1 MTSPLLDLFYQLR
14 NEEGFPLSIEQYY
27 RVENYLIQK
36 LANDSDIAIQENPN
50 LENPKIK
57 LLCQALWVKSPEE
70 KQKFDQAW
78 TEMLQFQPEINIEI
92 PKKTPI
98 RHPEESISKII
109 DPMDDRESPS
119 LAFITPSG
127 DAPLPPETPFPQ
139 IATAIEKRKK
149 ITSLDNPDY
158 YPIGIAKLQESWQ
171 QLRPLPLESPRQTWD
186 LKATVIATAKRG
198 FFDQIIYQKKQLYRR
213 EIIIFIDCS
222 DSMIPFAG
230 FGRIMKQT
238 WENVPHFYFDNL
250 IRDEVLR
257 QENGWE
263 SQSLTKVLSN
273 YSPEVTSCLIL
284 SDAGAARKRYVE
296 KRLSATET
304 LIRRFSRRFS
314 RVAWLNP
321 LPYHR
326 WYGTTAI
333 DIADLAEDIPN
344 FSMFELTTE
353 DWENLITWLKE
364 EPIPPRHFQFDLA
377 QFQQGD
383 NWDDDE
389 DFFSAESCLR
399 LFEKENELNTRE
411 LAKRAAF
418 PLSLS
423 PNLLYYL
430 RQHQDKNNQAPW
442 YAIADI
448 LLSSLVRKIDREL
461 YEMSPDIRKLLLKK
475 LTPEELKSLAYQ
487 LQTYIQ
493 EQIGYRCSK
502 SVYWQNQQWLALA
515 YLKPSQAVN
524 EIKQLL
530 EEAIKNNN
538 RVRLVRLTALL
549 ENISAALADY
559 EPLLLLNEPIAAYSR
574 GDLSPEDEGTRQKH
588 LIDKVADIVP
598 YNENLFLFTAETV
611 LVNEKGKV
619 IERKPVKAYFYD
631 ENLAEVGNRKE
642 AQNYIPMMYIPQGE
656 FWMGTE
662 DEEIERL
669 VKKFGWE
676 GCRRERPQHLVK
688 VPAFYMSQT
697 PITQAQWR
705 AVASRTDLKVERNL
719 NPDPSHFKDPPKP
732 SLESEASDSPP
743 FEGARGGSPTRWD
756 RPVERVNWYDAVE
769 FCARLSKLTGKEYR
783 LPSEAEWEY
792 ACRAGTTTP
801 FHFGET
807 ITGELAN
814 YDASRTYA
822 DEPKGEYRRQTTP
835 VGQFPPNAFG
845 LYDMHGNVWEWCL
858 DPWHENYQG
867 EPPRDGSVWDE
878 DNNDNRY
885 QSLLIS
891 TKELLTDEQYRVLR
905 GGSWFNTPRG
915 CRSAARSRDNPVNRS
930 SDGIGFRVVCRF
942 PRT

>member
-1 MTSPLLDLFYQLR
+1 MTSLLLDLFYHLR
-14 NEEGFPLSIEQYY
+14 DEEGFLLSIEQYY

-57 LLCQALWVKSPEE
+57 LLCQALWVKSPKE
-70 KQKFDQAW
+70 KEKFDQAW

-92 PKKTPI
+92 AKKTPI
-98 RHPEESISKII
+98 RHSEESISKII
-109 DPMDDRESPS
+109 NPMDDRESPS
-119 LAFITPSG
+119 LEITPSG
-127 DAPLPPETPFPQ
+127 DTQIAPETSFPQ

-186 LKATVIATAKRG
+186 LKATVMATAKRG

-238 WENVPHFYFDNL
+238 WANVPHFYFDNL

-263 SQSLTKVLSN
+263 SQSLSKVLSN

-296 KRLSATET
+296 ERLSATET

-326 WYGTTAI
+326 WYGTTAW

-364 EPIPPRHFQFDLA
+364 EAIPPRHFQFDLA
-377 QFQQGD
+377 QFQQRD
-383 NWDDDE
+383 NWDEDE
-389 DFFSAESCLR
+389 DFFSAKSRLR
-399 LFEKENELNTRE
+399 LFEEENELNTRE

-423 PNLLYYL
+423 PNLLYDL

-461 YEMSPDIRKLLLKK
+461 YEMSPDVRKLLLEK

-493 EQIGYRCSK
+493 EQIGDYCSK

-530 EEAIKNNN
+530 AEAIKNNN

-559 EPLLLLNEPIAAYSR
+559 EPLLLLNKPIAAYSR
-574 GDLSPEDEGTRQKH
+574 GDLNTVGNVLQLSPEDEGTLQKR
-588 LIDKVADIVP
+588 LIDEVAAIVP
-598 YNENLFLFTAETV
+598 YNENLFTAETV
-611 LVNEKGKV
+611 LVNKTGKV

-631 ENLAEVGNRKE
+631 ENLPEVGNRKE
-642 AQNYIPMMYIPQGE
+642 AQNYIRMMYIPQGE

-669 VKKFGWE
+669 LKKFGWD
-676 GCRRERPQHLVK
+676 GFRREKPSHRVT
-688 VPAFYMSQT
+688 VSSFYMGRY
-697 PITQAQWR
+697 PITQAQWQ
-705 AVASRTDLKVERNL
+705 AIAATAKIDIDLETN
-719 NPDPSHFKDPPKP
+719 PSHFKGDE
-732 SLESEASDSPP
+732 L
-743 FEGARGGSPTRWD
+743 
-756 RPVERVNWYDAVE
+756 PVERVNWYEATE
-769 FCARLSKLTGKEYR
+769 FCKRLSRETKREYR

-792 ACRAGTTTP
+792 ACRAGTTTA

-807 ITGELAN
+807 ITADLAN
-814 YDASRTYA
+814 YRATETYA
-822 DEPKGEYRRQTTP
+822 DEPTGEYRQQTTP
-835 VGQFPPNAFG
+835 GGQFPPNAFG
-845 LYDMHGNVWEWCL
+845 LYDMHGNVWEWCA
-858 DPWHENYQG
+858 DTWHDNYEG
-867 EPPRDGSVWDE
+867 APRDGSVWIE
-878 DNNDNRY
+878 NGADNR
-885 QSLLIS
+885 SP
-891 TKELLTDEQYRVLR
+891 LR
-905 GGSWFNTPRG
+905 GGSWCYYPNL
-915 CRSAARSRDNPVNRS
+915 CRSAYRS
-930 SDGIGFRVVCRF
+930 SSNRRGYYYDNLLGFRVVCGAG
-942 PRT
+942 RTV

>member
-14 NEEGFPLSIEQYY
+14 DEEGFLLSIEQYY

-50 LENPKIK
+50 LDNPKIK
-57 LLCQALWVKSPEE
+57 LLCQALWVKSPKE
-70 KQKFDQAW
+70 KEKFDQAW

-92 PKKTPI
+92 AKKTPI

-109 DPMDDRESPS
+109 NPMDDRESPS
-119 LAFITPSG
+119 LEITPSG
-127 DAPLPPETPFPQ
+127 DTQISPETSFPQ

-186 LKATVIATAKRG
+186 LKATVMATAKRG

-230 FGRIMKQT
+230 FGRIMEQT
-238 WENVPHFYFDNL
+238 WANVPHFYFDNL

-263 SQSLTKVLSN
+263 SQSLSKVLSN

-296 KRLSATET
+296 ERLSATET

-326 WYGTTAI
+326 WYGTTAW

-364 EPIPPRHFQFDLA
+364 EAIPPRHFQFNPN

-383 NWDDDE
+383 NWDEDE
-389 DFFSAESCLR
+389 DFFSAESRLR
-399 LFEKENELNTRE
+399 LFEKENEPNTRE

-430 RQHQDKNNQAPW
+430 RQHQDKDNQGSW
-442 YAIADI
+442 YVIADI

-461 YEMSPDIRKLLLKK
+461 YEMSPDVRKLLLEK
-475 LTPEELKSLAYQ
+475 LTPEELKSLAHQ

-493 EQIGYRCSK
+493 EQIGDRCSK

-524 EIKQLL
+524 EIRQVLA
-530 EEAIKNNN
+530 EAIKNNN

-574 GDLSPEDEGTRQKH
+574 GDLNHVGNVLQLSPEDEGTLQKR
-588 LIDKVADIVP
+588 LIDKVAAIVP

-611 LVNEKGKV
+611 LVNKTGQV

-631 ENLAEVGNRKE
+631 ENLPEVGNWKK
-642 AQNYIPMMYIPQGE
+642 AQNYIRMMYIPQGE

-669 VKKFGWE
+669 VKKFGWD
-676 GCRRERPQHLVK
+676 GFRREKPPHLVK
-688 VPAFYMSQT
+688 VPAFHISQT
-697 PITQAQWR
+697 PITQAQWQ
-705 AVASRTDLKVERNL
+705 AIAATAKIDIYLETNPSR
-719 NPDPSHFKDPPKP
+719 FKGDE
-732 SLESEASDSPP
+732 L
-743 FEGARGGSPTRWD
+743 
-756 RPVERVNWYDAVE
+756 PVESVNWYEATE
-769 FCARLSKLTGKEYR
+769 FCKRLSRETKREYR

-801 FHFGET
+801 FYFGET

-814 YDASRTYA
+814 YRASKTYA
-822 DEPKGEYRRQTTP
+822 GEAKEEYREETTP

-845 LYDMHGNVWEWCL
+845 LYDMHGNVWEWCA
-858 DPWHENYQG
+858 DTWHDNYDG
-867 EPPRDGSVWDE
+867 APTDGSVWIE
-878 DNNDNRY
+878 NGNDNR
-885 QSLLIS
+885 SP
-891 TKELLTDEQYRVLR
+891 LR
-905 GGSWFNTPRG
+905 GGSWYSNPDF
-915 CRSAARSRDNPVNRS
+915 CRSASRVNYNRRVYS
-930 SDGIGFRVVCRF
+930 FNSGFRVVCGAGRDL
-942 PRT
+942 

>member
-1 MTSPLLDLFYQLR
+1 
-14 NEEGFPLSIEQYY
+14 
-27 RVENYLIQK
+27 
-36 LANDSDIAIQENPN
+36 
-50 LENPKIK
+50 
-57 LLCQALWVKSPEE
+57 
-70 KQKFDQAW
+70 
-78 TEMLQFQPEINIEI
+78 
-92 PKKTPI
+92 
-98 RHPEESISKII
+98 
-109 DPMDDRESPS
+109 
-119 LAFITPSG
+119 
-127 DAPLPPETPFPQ
+127 
-139 IATAIEKRKK
+139 
-149 ITSLDNPDY
+149 
-158 YPIGIAKLQESWQ
+158 
-171 QLRPLPLESPRQTWD
+171 
-186 LKATVIATAKRG
+186 
-198 FFDQIIYQKKQLYRR
+198 
-213 EIIIFIDCS
+213 
-222 DSMIPFAG
+222 
-230 FGRIMKQT
+230 KQT

-333 DIADLAEDIPN
+333 NIADLAEDIPN

-364 EPIPPRHFQFDLA
+364 EAIPPRHFPFNPN

-383 NWDDDE
+383 NWDEDE
-389 DFFSAESCLR
+389 DFFSAKSRLR

-461 YEMSPDIRKLLLKK
+461 YEMSPDVRKLLLEK

-493 EQIGYRCSK
+493 EQIGDYCSK

-530 EEAIKNNN
+530 AEAIKNNN

-549 ENISAALADY
+549 KNLSGALADY

-574 GDLSPEDEGTRQKH
+574 GDLNTVGNVLQLSPEDEGTLQKR
-588 LIDKVADIVP
+588 LIDKVAAIVP

-611 LVNEKGKV
+611 LVNETGKV

-631 ENLAEVGNRKE
+631 EKLAEVGNRKK
-642 AQNYIPMMYIPQGE
+642 AQNYIRMMYIPQGE

-669 VKKFGWE
+669 VKKFGWD
-676 GCRRERPQHLVK
+676 GFRSERPQHLVK
-688 VPAFYMSQT
+688 VPAFHISQT

-705 AVASRTDLKVERNL
+705 AVAATAKIDIYLETNPSR
-719 NPDPSHFKDPPKP
+719 FKGDE
-732 SLESEASDSPP
+732 L
-743 FEGARGGSPTRWD
+743 
-756 RPVERVNWYDAVE
+756 PVERVNWYEATE
-769 FCARLSKLTGKEYR
+769 FCKRLSRETKREYR

-801 FHFGET
+801 FYFGET

-814 YDASRTYA
+814 YTAGYTYA
-822 DEPKGEYRRQTTP
+822 GEAKGEYRQQTTP

-845 LYDMHGNVWEWCL
+845 LYDMHGNVWEWCA
-858 DPWHENYQG
+858 DTWH
-867 EPPRDGSVWDE
+867 
-878 DNNDNRY
+878 
-885 QSLLIS
+885 
-891 TKELLTDEQYRVLR
+891 
-905 GGSWFNTPRG
+905 
-915 CRSAARSRDNPVNRS
+915 
-930 SDGIGFRVVCRF
+930 
-942 PRT
+942 

>member
-1 MTSPLLDLFYQLR
+1 MTSPLLDLFYHLR
-14 NEEGFPLSIEQYY
+14 DEQGFLLSIEQYY

-57 LLCQALWVKSPEE
+57 LLCQALWVKSLEE

-78 TEMLQFQPEINIEI
+78 TEMLQFQPEINTEI
-92 PKKTPI
+92 AQKTPI

-109 DPMDDRESPS
+109 NPMDDREYPS
-119 LAFITPSG
+119 LEITPPG
-127 DAPLPPETPFPQ
+127 DRQIAPETSFPQ

-149 ITSLDNPDY
+149 ITFLDNPDY

-186 LKATVIATAKRG
+186 LKATVMATAKRG

-238 WENVPHFYFDNL
+238 WANVPHFYFDNL
-250 IRDEVLR
+250 IRDEVSR

-263 SQSLTKVLSN
+263 SQSLSKVLSN

-296 KRLSATET
+296 ERLSATET

-364 EPIPPRHFQFDLA
+364 EAIPPRHFPFNPN

-383 NWDDDE
+383 NWDEDE
-389 DFFSAESCLR
+389 DFFSAKSRLR

-411 LAKRAAF
+411 LAQRAAF
-418 PLSLS
+418 PLGLS

-430 RQHQDKNNQAPW
+430 RQHQDKNNQASW

-461 YEMSPDIRKLLLKK
+461 YEMSPDVRKLLLEK

-493 EQIGYRCSK
+493 EQIGDYCSK

-524 EIKQLL
+524 EIRQVLA
-530 EEAIKNNN
+530 EAIKNNN

-549 ENISAALADY
+549 KNLSAALADY

-574 GDLSPEDEGTRQKH
+574 GDLNHVGNVLQLSPEDEGTLQKR
-588 LIDKVADIVP
+588 LIDKVAAIVP

-611 LVNEKGKV
+611 LVNKTGKV

-631 ENLAEVGNRKE
+631 ENLPEVGNQKK
-642 AQNYIPMMYIPQGE
+642 AQNYIRMMYIPQGE

-669 VKKFGWE
+669 VKKFRWDAHK
-676 GCRRERPQHLVK
+676 RERPQHLVK

-697 PITQAQWR
+697 PITQAQWQ
-705 AVASRTDLKVERNL
+705 AIAATAKIDIHLET
-719 NPDPSHFKDPPKP
+719 NPSAFKGDE
-732 SLESEASDSPP
+732 L
-743 FEGARGGSPTRWD
+743 
-756 RPVERVNWYDAVE
+756 PVERVNWYEATE
-769 FCARLSKLTGKEYR
+769 FCKRLSRKTKREYR

-792 ACRAGTTTP
+792 ACRAGTTTA

-807 ITGELAN
+807 ITADLAN
-814 YDASRTYA
+814 YRAYQTYA
-822 DEPKGEYRRQTTP
+822 DEPTGEYRQQTTP

-845 LYDMHGNVWEWCL
+845 LYDMHGNFWEWCA
-858 DPWHENYQG
+858 DTWHDNYDG
-867 EPPRDGSVWDE
+867 APRDGSVWIENGD
-878 DNNDNRY
+878 DNR
-885 QSLLIS
+885 SP
-891 TKELLTDEQYRVLR
+891 LR
-905 GGSWFNTPRG
+905 GGSWYINPNN
-915 CRSAARSRDNPVNRS
+915 CRSAYRNRS
-930 SDGIGFRVVCRF
+930 NRRRDYLNYGFGFRVVCGAGG
-942 PRT
+942 TV

>member
-14 NEEGFPLSIEQYY
+14 DEEGFLLSIEQYY

-50 LENPKIK
+50 LENPKVK
-57 LLCQALWVKSPEE
+57 LLCQALWVKSPKE
-70 KQKFDQAW
+70 KEKFDQAW
-78 TEMLQFQPEINIEI
+78 TEMLQLQPEINIEI
-92 PKKTPI
+92 AKKIPI

-109 DPMDDRESPS
+109 NPMDDRESPS
-119 LAFITPSG
+119 LEITPSG
-127 DAPLPPETPFPQ
+127 DTQIAPENSFPQ

-186 LKATVIATAKRG
+186 LKATVMATAKRG

-238 WENVPHFYFDNL
+238 WANVPHFYFDNL

-296 KRLSATET
+296 ERLSATET

-326 WYGTTAI
+326 WYGTTAW

-364 EPIPPRHFQFDLA
+364 EAIPPRHFPFNPN

-383 NWDDDE
+383 NWDEDE
-389 DFFSAESCLR
+389 DFFSAKSRLR
-399 LFEKENELNTRE
+399 LFEEENELNTRE
-411 LAKRAAF
+411 LGKRAAF

-461 YEMSPDIRKLLLKK
+461 YEMSPDVRKLLLEK

-493 EQIGYRCSK
+493 EQIGDYCSK

-524 EIKQLL
+524 EIRQVLA
-530 EEAIKNNN
+530 EAIKNNN

-559 EPLLLLNEPIAAYSR
+559 EPLLLLNKTIAAYSR
-574 GDLSPEDEGTRQKH
+574 GDLNDVGNVLQLSPEDEGTLQKR
-588 LIDKVADIVP
+588 LIDEVAAIVP
-598 YNENLFLFTAETV
+598 YDENLFLFTAETV
-611 LVNEKGKV
+611 LVNKTGQV
-619 IERKPVKAYFYD
+619 IKRKPVKAYFYD
-631 ENLAEVGNRKE
+631 ENLPEVGNRKE
-642 AQNYIPMMYIPQGE
+642 SQNYIRMMYIPQGE

-669 VKKFGWE
+669 VKKFGWDAHK
-676 GCRRERPQHLVK
+676 RERPQHLVK

-697 PITQAQWR
+697 PITQAQWQ
-705 AVASRTDLKVERNL
+705 AIAATAKIDIDLKT
-719 NPDPSHFKDPPKP
+719 NPSRFKGDE
-732 SLESEASDSPP
+732 L
-743 FEGARGGSPTRWD
+743 
-756 RPVERVNWYDAVE
+756 PVEKVNWYEATE
-769 FCARLSKLTGKEYR
+769 FCKRLSRKTKREYR

-792 ACRAGTTTP
+792 ACRAGTKTP

-807 ITGELAN
+807 ITADLAN
-814 YDASRTYA
+814 YRATETYA
-822 DEPKGEYRRQTTP
+822 DEPTGEYRQQTTP

-845 LYDMHGNVWEWCL
+845 LYDMHGNVWEWCA
-858 DPWHENYQG
+858 DTWHHNYEG
-867 EPPRDGSVWDE
+867 APTDGSAWTT
-878 DNNDNRY
+878 NWFGFNDDDDRY
-885 QSLLIS
+885 Q
-891 TKELLTDEQYRVLR
+891 LR
-905 GGSWFNTPRG
+905 GGPWCDNPDS
-915 CRSAARSRDNPVNRS
+915 CRSACRGFYNRAY
-930 SDGIGFRVVCRF
+930 DFDIGFRVVCGAG
-942 PRT
+942 RTL

>member
-1 MTSPLLDLFYQLR
+1 MTSPLLELFYQLR
-14 NEEGFPLSIEQYY
+14 DEEGFLLSIEQYY

-57 LLCQALWVKSPEE
+57 LLCQALWVKSPKE

-92 PKKTPI
+92 AQKTPI

-109 DPMDDRESPS
+109 NPMDDRESPS
-119 LAFITPSG
+119 LEITPPG
-127 DAPLPPETPFPQ
+127 DTPIAPETSFPQ

-186 LKATVIATAKRG
+186 LKATVMATAKRG

-238 WENVPHFYFDNL
+238 WANVPHFYFDNL

-263 SQSLTKVLSN
+263 SQSLSKVLSN

-296 KRLSATET
+296 ERLSATET

-364 EPIPPRHFQFDLA
+364 EAIPPRHLFNPN

-383 NWDDDE
+383 NWDEDE
-389 DFFSAESCLR
+389 DFFSAKSRLR
-399 LFEKENELNTRE
+399 LFEKENEPNTRE

-461 YEMSPDIRKLLLKK
+461 YEMSPDVRKLLLEK

-493 EQIGYRCSK
+493 EQIGDYCSK

-524 EIKQLL
+524 EIKQVLA
-530 EEAIKNNN
+530 EAIKNNN

-559 EPLLLLNEPIAAYSR
+559 EPLLLLNKTIAAYSR
-574 GDLSPEDEGTRQKH
+574 GDLNPVGNVLQLSPEDEGTLQKR
-588 LIDKVADIVP
+588 LIDEVAAIVTRD
-598 YNENLFLFTAETV
+598 ENLFTAETV
-611 LVNEKGKV
+611 LVNKTGQV

-631 ENLAEVGNRKE
+631 ENLAEVGNWKK
-642 AQNYIPMMYIPQGE
+642 AQNYIRMMYIPQGE

-669 VKKFGWE
+669 VKKFGWDAHK
-676 GCRRERPQHLVK
+676 RERPQHLVK

-697 PITQAQWR
+697 PITQGQWR
-705 AVASRTDLKVERNL
+705 AIAATAKIDIDLKT
-719 NPDPSHFKDPPKP
+719 NPSRFIGDE
-732 SLESEASDSPP
+732 L
-743 FEGARGGSPTRWD
+743 
-756 RPVERVNWYDAVE
+756 PVERVNWYEARE
-769 FCARLSKLTGKEYR
+769 FCKRLSRETKPEYR

-801 FHFGET
+801 FYFGET

-814 YDASRTYA
+814 YNAGYTYA
-822 DEPKGEYRRQTTP
+822 GEAKGEYRQQTTP

-845 LYDMHGNVWEWCL
+845 LYDMHGNVWEWCA
-858 DPWHENYQG
+858 DTWHDNYEG
-867 EPPRDGSVWDE
+867 APTDGSVWIIYGA
-878 DNNDNRY
+878 DNR
-885 QSLLIS
+885 SP
-891 TKELLTDEQYRVLR
+891 LR
-905 GGSWFNTPRG
+905 GGSWYDDPNY
-915 CRSAARSRDNPVNRS
+915 CRSASRDNNARRVYYHYF
-930 SDGIGFRVVCRF
+930 GYGFRVVCGAG
-942 PRT
+942 RTL

>member
-1 MTSPLLDLFYQLR
+1 MTSPLLELFYQLR
-14 NEEGFPLSIEQYY
+14 DEQGFLLSIEQYY

-50 LENPKIK
+50 LDNPKIK
-57 LLCQALWVKSPEE
+57 LLCQALWVKSPKE
-70 KQKFDQAW
+70 KEKFDQAW
-78 TEMLQFQPEINIEI
+78 TEMLQLQPEINIEI
-92 PKKTPI
+92 AKKTPI

-109 DPMDDRESPS
+109 NPMDDRESPS
-119 LAFITPSG
+119 LEITPSG
-127 DAPLPPETPFPQ
+127 DTPIAPETSFPQ

-186 LKATVIATAKRG
+186 LKATVMATAKRG

-238 WENVPHFYFDNL
+238 WANVPHFYFDNL

-296 KRLSATET
+296 ERLSATET

-364 EPIPPRHFQFDLA
+364 EAIPPRHFPFNPNQFH
-377 QFQQGD
+377 QGD
-383 NWDDDE
+383 NWDEDE
-389 DFFSAESCLR
+389 DFFSAKSRLR
-399 LFEKENELNTRE
+399 LFEEENEPNTRE

-461 YEMSPDIRKLLLKK
+461 YEMSPDVRKLLLEK

-493 EQIGYRCSK
+493 EQIGDYCSK

-524 EIKQLL
+524 EIKQVLA
-530 EEAIKNNN
+530 EAIKNNN

-549 ENISAALADY
+549 KNISAALADY

-574 GDLSPEDEGTRQKH
+574 GDLNTVGNVLQLSPEDEGTLQKR
-588 LIDKVADIVP
+588 LIDKVAAIVP
-598 YNENLFLFTAETV
+598 YNENLFTAETV
-611 LVNEKGKV
+611 LVNKTGQV

-631 ENLAEVGNRKE
+631 EKLAEVGNRKK
-642 AQNYIPMMYIPQGE
+642 AQNYIRMMYIPQGE

-669 VKKFGWE
+669 VKKFDSKVFT
-676 GCRRERPQHLVK
+676 RERPQHLVK

-705 AVASRTDLKVERNL
+705 AIAATAKIDIDLET
-719 NPDPSHFKDPPKP
+719 NPSSFIGDE
-732 SLESEASDSPP
+732 L
-743 FEGARGGSPTRWD
+743 
-756 RPVERVNWYDAVE
+756 PVERVNWYQATE
-769 FCARLSKLTGKEYR
+769 FCKRLSRETKREYR

-792 ACRAGTTTP
+792 ACRAGTKTP

-814 YDASRTYA
+814 YNAGYTYA
-822 DEPKGEYRRQTTP
+822 GEAKGEYRQQTTP

-845 LYDMHGNVWEWCL
+845 LYDMHGNVWEWCA
-858 DPWHENYQG
+858 DTWHDNYDG
-867 EPPRDGSVWDE
+867 APTDGSAWIE
-878 DNNDNRY
+878 NGNDNR
-885 QSLLIS
+885 SP
-891 TKELLTDEQYRVLR
+891 LR
-905 GGSWFNTPRG
+905 GVSWYYYPYY
-915 CRSAARSRDNPVNRS
+915 CRSAFRDGYHRRGSYYNYY
-930 SDGIGFRVVCRF
+930 GFRVVCGAG
-942 PRT
+942 RTV

>member
-14 NEEGFPLSIEQYY
+14 DEEGFLLSIEQYY

-57 LLCQALWVKSPEE
+57 LLCQALWVKSPKE
-70 KQKFDQAW
+70 KEKFDQAW
-78 TEMLQFQPEINIEI
+78 TEMLQLQPEINTEI
-92 PKKTPI
+92 AQKTPI

-109 DPMDDRESPS
+109 NPMDDRESPS
-119 LAFITPSG
+119 LEITPSG
-127 DAPLPPETPFPQ
+127 DTKIAPETSFPQ

-186 LKATVIATAKRG
+186 LKATVMATAKRG

-238 WENVPHFYFDNL
+238 WANVPHFYFDNL
-250 IRDEVLR
+250 IRDEVLQ

-263 SQSLTKVLSN
+263 SQSLSKVLSN

-296 KRLSATET
+296 ERLSATET

-364 EPIPPRHFQFDLA
+364 EAIPPRHFSFNPN

-383 NWDDDE
+383 NWDEDE
-389 DFFSAESCLR
+389 DFFSAKSRLR
-399 LFEKENELNTRE
+399 LFEEENELNTRE

-461 YEMSPDIRKLLLKK
+461 YEMSPDVRKLLLEK

-493 EQIGYRCSK
+493 EQIGDYCSQ

-524 EIKQLL
+524 EIRQLL
-530 EEAIKNNN
+530 AEAIKNNN

-549 ENISAALADY
+549 ENISDALADY
-559 EPLLLLNEPIAAYSR
+559 EPLLLLNKTIAAYSR
-574 GDLSPEDEGTRQKH
+574 GDLNHVGNVLQLSPEDEGNLQKR
-588 LIDKVADIVP
+588 LIDKVAAIVP
-598 YNENLFLFTAETV
+598 YDENLFLFTAETV
-611 LVNEKGKV
+611 LVNKTGQV
-619 IERKPVKAYFYD
+619 IKRKPVKAYFYD
-631 ENLAEVGNRKE
+631 ENLPEVGNRKK
-642 AQNYIPMMYIPQGE
+642 AQNYIRMMYIPQGE

-669 VKKFGWE
+669 VKKYGWD
-676 GCRRERPQHLVK
+676 GYRRERPQRLVK

-705 AVASRTDLKVERNL
+705 AVAATAKIDIDLKT
-719 NPDPSHFKDPPKP
+719 NPSRFIGDE
-732 SLESEASDSPP
+732 L
-743 FEGARGGSPTRWD
+743 
-756 RPVERVNWYDAVE
+756 PVESVNWYQATE
-769 FCARLSKLTGKEYR
+769 FCKRLSRETKREYR

-792 ACRAGTTTP
+792 ACRAGTKTP

-807 ITGELAN
+807 ITADLAN
-814 YDASRTYA
+814 YRATETYA
-822 DEPKGEYRRQTTP
+822 DEPTGRYRRKTTP
-835 VGQFPPNAFG
+835 VGYFQVANAFG
-845 LYDMHGNVWEWCL
+845 LYDMHGNVWEWCA
-858 DPWHENYQG
+858 DTWHDNYDG
-867 EPPRDGSVWDE
+867 APTDGSAWME
-878 DNNDNRY
+878 NGNDNP
-885 QSLLIS
+885 SP
-891 TKELLTDEQYRVLR
+891 LR
-905 GGSWFNTPRG
+905 GSSWYDNPSL
-915 CRSAARSRDNPVNRS
+915 CRSAFRYDSSRRNDYF
-930 SDGIGFRVVCRF
+930 DYGFRVVCGAG
-942 PRT
+942 RTL

>member
-14 NEEGFPLSIEQYY
+14 DEEGFLLSIEQYY

-50 LENPKIK
+50 LDNPKIK
-57 LLCQALWVKSPEE
+57 LLCQALWVKSPKE
-70 KQKFDQAW
+70 KEKFDQAW

-92 PKKTPI
+92 AKKIPI

-109 DPMDDRESPS
+109 NPMDDRESPS
-119 LAFITPSG
+119 LEITPPG
-127 DAPLPPETPFPQ
+127 DTPLPPETSFPQ

-149 ITSLDNPDY
+149 IPSLDNPDY

-186 LKATVIATAKRG
+186 LKATVMATAKRG

-238 WENVPHFYFDNL
+238 WANVPHFYFDNL

-296 KRLSATET
+296 ERLSATET
-304 LIRRFSRRFS
+304 FIRRFSRRFS

-326 WYGTTAI
+326 WYGTTAW

-364 EPIPPRHFQFDLA
+364 EAIPPRHLFNPN

-383 NWDDDE
+383 NWDEDE
-389 DFFSAESCLR
+389 DFFSAESRLR
-399 LFEKENELNTRE
+399 LFEEENELNTRE
-411 LAKRAAF
+411 LGKRAAF

-461 YEMSPDIRKLLLKK
+461 YEMSPDVRKLLLEK

-493 EQIGYRCSK
+493 EQIGDYCSK

-530 EEAIKNNN
+530 AEAIKNNN

-549 ENISAALADY
+549 KNLSGALADY

-574 GDLSPEDEGTRQKH
+574 GDLNTVGNVLQLSPEDEGTLQKR
-588 LIDKVADIVP
+588 LIDKVAAIVPYIVP

-611 LVNEKGKV
+611 LVNETGKV

-631 ENLAEVGNRKE
+631 ENLPEVGNRKK
-642 AQNYIPMMYIPQGE
+642 AQNYIRMMYIPQGE

-669 VKKFGWE
+669 VKKFGWD
-676 GCRRERPQHLVK
+676 GFRSERPQHLVK
-688 VPAFYMSQT
+688 VPAFHISQT

-705 AVASRTDLKVERNL
+705 AVAATAKIDIYLETNPSR
-719 NPDPSHFKDPPKP
+719 FKGDE
-732 SLESEASDSPP
+732 L
-743 FEGARGGSPTRWD
+743 
-756 RPVERVNWYDAVE
+756 PVERVNWYEATE
-769 FCARLSKLTGKEYR
+769 FCKRLSRETKREYR

-801 FHFGET
+801 LYFGET

-814 YDASRTYA
+814 YNAGYTYA
-822 DEPKGEYRRQTTP
+822 GEAKGEYRQQTTP

-845 LYDMHGNVWEWCL
+845 LYDMHGNVWEWCA
-858 DPWHENYQG
+858 DTWHDNYHVA
-867 EPPRDGSVWDE
+867 PTDGSAWIK
-878 DNNDNRY
+878 NGNDNL
-885 QSLLIS
+885 SP
-891 TKELLTDEQYRVLR
+891 LR
-905 GGSWFNTPRG
+905 GGSWYFNPYY
-915 CRSAARSRDNPVNRS
+915 CRSACRNFDGRRDFHLY
-930 SDGIGFRVVCRF
+930 DYGFRVVCGAGG
-942 PRT
+942 TL

>member
-1 MTSPLLDLFYQLR
+1 
-14 NEEGFPLSIEQYY
+14 
-27 RVENYLIQK
+27 
-36 LANDSDIAIQENPN
+36 
-50 LENPKIK
+50 
-57 LLCQALWVKSPEE
+57 
-70 KQKFDQAW
+70 
-78 TEMLQFQPEINIEI
+78 
-92 PKKTPI
+92 
-98 RHPEESISKII
+98 
-109 DPMDDRESPS
+109 
-119 LAFITPSG
+119 
-127 DAPLPPETPFPQ
+127 
-139 IATAIEKRKK
+139 
-149 ITSLDNPDY
+149 
-158 YPIGIAKLQESWQ
+158 
-171 QLRPLPLESPRQTWD
+171 
-186 LKATVIATAKRG
+186 
-198 FFDQIIYQKKQLYRR
+198 
-213 EIIIFIDCS
+213 
-222 DSMIPFAG
+222 
-230 FGRIMKQT
+230 
-238 WENVPHFYFDNL
+238 
-250 IRDEVLR
+250 
-257 QENGWE
+257 
-263 SQSLTKVLSN
+263 
-273 YSPEVTSCLIL
+273 
-284 SDAGAARKRYVE
+284 
-296 KRLSATET
+296 
-304 LIRRFSRRFS
+304 
-314 RVAWLNP
+314 
-321 LPYHR
+321 
-326 WYGTTAI
+326 
-333 DIADLAEDIPN
+333 
-344 FSMFELTTE
+344 
-353 DWENLITWLKE
+353 
-364 EPIPPRHFQFDLA
+364 
-377 QFQQGD
+377 
-383 NWDDDE
+383 
-389 DFFSAESCLR
+389 
-399 LFEKENELNTRE
+399 
-411 LAKRAAF
+411 
-418 PLSLS
+418 
-423 PNLLYYL
+423 
-430 RQHQDKNNQAPW
+430 
-442 YAIADI
+442 
-448 LLSSLVRKIDREL
+448 
-461 YEMSPDIRKLLLKK
+461 MSPDIRKLLLKK

-493 EQIGYRCSK
+493 EQIGDRCSK

-574 GDLSPEDEGTRQKH
+574 DEETRQKH

-611 LVNEKGKV
+611 LVNQEGKV

-669 VKKFGWE
+669 VKKFNWE
-676 GCRRERPQHLVK
+676 GFRRERPRHRVT
-688 VPAFYMSQT
+688 VSSFYMGRY

-705 AVASRTDLKVERNL
+705 AVASRTDLKVEKDL
-719 NPDPSHFKDPPKP
+719 DPDPSYFKDPPKP
-732 SLESEASDSPP
+732 PLEREASDSPP

-756 RPVERVNWYDAVE
+756 RPVEQVSWYDAVE

-814 YDASRTYA
+814 YDARETYA

-878 DNNDNRY
+878 NNNDNRY

-891 TKELLTDEQYRVLR
+891 TKELLTDERYRVMR
-905 GGSWFNTPRG
+905 GGSWLISPNL
-915 CRSAARSRDNPVNRS
+915 CRSALRNWNFPVDRSNYD
-930 SDGIGFRVVCRF
+930 GFRVACVS
-942 PRT
+942 PGL

>member
-493 EQIGYRCSK
+493 EQIGDYCSK

-530 EEAIKNNN
+530 AEAIKNNN

-549 ENISAALADY
+549 KNLSGALADY

-574 GDLSPEDEGTRQKH
+574 GDLNTVGNVLQLSPEDEGTLQKR
-588 LIDKVADIVP
+588 LIDKVAAIVP

-611 LVNEKGKV
+611 LVNETGKV

-631 ENLAEVGNRKE
+631 EKLAEVGNRKK
-642 AQNYIPMMYIPQGE
+642 AQNYIRMMYIPQGE

-669 VKKFGWE
+669 VKKFGWDVY
-676 GCRRERPQHLVK
+676 RREGPQHRVT
-688 VPAFYMSQT
+688 VSSFYMGRY

-705 AVASRTDLKVERNL
+705 AVASRTDLKVERDL
-719 NPDPSHFKDPPKP
+719 NPDPSSFKYPP
-732 SLESEASDSPP
+732 
-743 FEGARGGSPTRWD
+743 RWD

-792 ACRAGTTTP
+792 ACRAGTTTR
-801 FHFGET
+801 FYFGDDANQLGDYAWYSENSGF
-807 ITGELAN
+807 ITH
-814 YDASRTYA
+814 
-822 DEPKGEYRRQTTP
+822 P
-835 VGQFPPNAFG
+835 VGQKLPNNWG
-845 LYDMHGNVWEWCL
+845 LYDMHGNVWE
-858 DPWHENYQG
+858 
-867 EPPRDGSVWDE
+867 
-878 DNNDNRY
+878 
-885 QSLLIS
+885 
-891 TKELLTDEQYRVLR
+891 
-905 GGSWFNTPRG
+905 
-915 CRSAARSRDNPVNRS
+915 
-930 SDGIGFRVVCRF
+930 
-942 PRT
+942 

>member
-14 NEEGFPLSIEQYY
+14 DEEGFLLSIEQYY

-57 LLCQALWVKSPEE
+57 LLCQALWVKSPKE
-70 KQKFDQAW
+70 KEKFDQAW
-78 TEMLQFQPEINIEI
+78 TEMLQFQPEINTEI
-92 PKKTPI
+92 AKKIPI

-109 DPMDDRESPS
+109 NPMDDRESPS
-119 LAFITPSG
+119 LEITPSG
-127 DAPLPPETPFPQ
+127 DTQIAPETSFPQ

-186 LKATVIATAKRG
+186 LKATVMATAKRG

-238 WENVPHFYFDNL
+238 WANVPHFYFDNL

-296 KRLSATET
+296 ERLSATET

-364 EPIPPRHFQFDLA
+364 EAIPPRHFPFNPN

-383 NWDDDE
+383 NWDEDE
-389 DFFSAESCLR
+389 DFFSPESRLR
-399 LFEKENELNTRE
+399 LFEEENELNTRE

-418 PLSLS
+418 PLGLS

-461 YEMSPDIRKLLLKK
+461 YEMSPDVRKLLLEK
-475 LTPEELKSLAYQ
+475 LTPEELKSLAHQ

-493 EQIGYRCSK
+493 EQIGDHCSK

-524 EIKQLL
+524 EIRQVLA
-530 EEAIKNNN
+530 EAIKNNN

-574 GDLSPEDEGTRQKH
+574 GDLNHVGNVQKR
-588 LIDKVADIVP
+588 LIDEVAAIVP

-611 LVNEKGKV
+611 LVNKTGQV

-631 ENLAEVGNRKE
+631 ENLPEVGKRKE
-642 AQNYIPMMYIPQGE
+642 AQNYIRMMYIPQGE

-669 VKKFGWE
+669 VKKFGW
-676 GCRRERPQHLVK
+676 GGYKRERPQRLVK

-705 AVASRTDLKVERNL
+705 AIASRTDLRVEKDL
-719 NPDPSHFKDPPKP
+719 NPDPSDFKDPPKP
-732 SLESEASDSPP
+732 PLKRGASDSPP
-743 FEGARGGSPTRWD
+743 FEGGARGGSPTRWD
-756 RPVERVNWYDAVE
+756 RPVEGVNWYDAVE
-769 FCARLSKLTGKEYR
+769 FCARLSKLTGREYR

-792 ACRAGTTTP
+792 ACRAGTKTA

-807 ITGELAN
+807 ITADLAN
-814 YDASRTYA
+814 YRATETYA
-822 DEPKGEYRRQTTP
+822 DEPTGEYREETTP

-845 LYDMHGNVWEWCL
+845 LYDMHGNVWEWCA
-858 DPWHENYQG
+858 DTWHDNYAG
-867 EPPRDGSVWDE
+867 APTDGSVWIK
-878 DNNDNRY
+878 NGNDNR
-885 QSLLIS
+885 SP
-891 TKELLTDEQYRVLR
+891 LR
-905 GGSWFNTPRG
+905 GGSWYLNPYF
-915 CRSAARSRDNPVNRS
+915 CRSAYRNDHFRRDLNVI
-930 SDGIGFRVVCRF
+930 IGFRVVCGAG
-942 PRT
+942 RTL

>member
-1 MTSPLLDLFYQLR
+1 MISPLLDLFYHLR
-14 NEEGFPLSIEQYY
+14 DEEGFLLSIEQYY

-57 LLCQALWVKSPEE
+57 LLCQALWVKSLEE

-92 PKKTPI
+92 AKKTPI

-109 DPMDDRESPS
+109 NPMDDRESPS
-119 LAFITPSG
+119 LEITPPG
-127 DAPLPPETPFPQ
+127 DTQIAPETSFPQ

-149 ITSLDNPDY
+149 ITFLDNPDY

-171 QLRPLPLESPRQTWD
+171 QLRPLPLENPRQTWD
-186 LKATVIATAKRG
+186 LKATVMATAKRG

-238 WENVPHFYFDNL
+238 WANVPHFYFDNL

-296 KRLSATET
+296 ERLSATET
-304 LIRRFSRRFS
+304 FIRRFSRRFS

-364 EPIPPRHFQFDLA
+364 EAIPPRHFPFNPN

-383 NWDDDE
+383 NWDEDE
-389 DFFSAESCLR
+389 DFFSAKSRLR
-399 LFEKENELNTRE
+399 LFEEENELNTRE

-418 PLSLS
+418 PLGLS

-461 YEMSPDIRKLLLKK
+461 YEMSPDVRKLLLEK

-493 EQIGYRCSK
+493 EQIGDYCSK

-524 EIKQLL
+524 EIKQVLA
-530 EEAIKNNN
+530 EAIKNNN

-549 ENISAALADY
+549 KNLSAALADY

-574 GDLSPEDEGTRQKH
+574 GDLNHVGNVLQLSPEDEGTLQKR
-588 LIDKVADIVP
+588 LIDKVAAIVP

-611 LVNEKGKV
+611 LVNETGQV

-631 ENLAEVGNRKE
+631 ENLPEVGNRKE
-642 AQNYIPMMYIPQGE
+642 AQNYIRMMYIPQGE
-656 FWMGTE
+656 FRMGTE

-669 VKKFGWE
+669 VKKFGWQVF
-676 GCRRERPQHLVK
+676 RRERLQHLVK

-705 AVASRTDLKVERNL
+705 AIAATARIDIDLEL
-719 NPDPSHFKDPPKP
+719 EPSNFKGDE
-732 SLESEASDSPP
+732 L
-743 FEGARGGSPTRWD
+743 
-756 RPVERVNWYDAVE
+756 PVERVNWYEATE
-769 FCARLSKLTGKEYR
+769 FCKRLLRETKREYR

-792 ACRAGTTTP
+792 ACRAGTTTA

-807 ITGELAN
+807 ITADLAN
-814 YDASRTYA
+814 YRATETYA
-822 DEPKGEYRRQTTP
+822 YEPTGEYRQQTTP
-835 VGQFPPNAFG
+835 VEQFPPNAFG
-845 LYDMHGNVWEWCL
+845 LYDMHGNVWEWCA
-858 DPWHENYQG
+858 DTWHGNYYFA
-867 EPPRDGSVWDE
+867 PRDGSVWIE
-878 DNNDNRY
+878 NGNNNY
-885 QSLLIS
+885 SP
-891 TKELLTDEQYRVLR
+891 LR
-905 GGSWFNTPRG
+905 GGSWFSVPYY
-915 CRSAARSRDNPVNRS
+915 CRSAFRGDSLRRDDNHNY
-930 SDGIGFRVVCRF
+930 DGFRVVCGAGG
-942 PRT
+942 TV

>member
-461 YEMSPDIRKLLLKK
+461 YEMSPDIRKILLKK

-493 EQIGYRCSK
+493 EQIGDRCSK

-549 ENISAALADY
+549 ENLSAALADY

-574 GDLSPEDEGTRQKH
+574 DEGTRQKH
-588 LIDKVADIVP
+588 LIDKVAAIVP
-598 YNENLFLFTAETV
+598 YDENLFLFTAETV
-611 LVNEKGKV
+611 LVNKTGQV

-642 AQNYIPMMYIPQGE
+642 AQNYIRMMYIPQGE

-814 YDASRTYA
+814 YYARETYA
-822 DEPKGEYRRQTTP
+822 GEAEGEYREETTP

-845 LYDMHGNVWEWCL
+845 LYDMHGNVREWCL
-858 DPWHENYQG
+858 DPWHKNYQG

-878 DNNDNRY
+878 NNNDNRY

-891 TKELLTDEQYRVLR
+891 TKELLADKQIRVLR
-905 GGSWFNTPRG
+905 GGSWYNDPND
-915 CRSAARSRDNPVNRS
+915 CRSAYRDHYVRRDNNFNL
-930 SDGIGFRVVCRF
+930 GGFRVVCGAG
-942 PRT
+942 RTV

>member
-1 MTSPLLDLFYQLR
+1 MTSPLLDLFYHLR
-14 NEEGFPLSIEQYY
+14 DEEGFLLSIEQYY

-50 LENPKIK
+50 LDNPKIK
-57 LLCQALWVKSPEE
+57 LLCQALWVKSLEE

-78 TEMLQFQPEINIEI
+78 TEMLQFQPEINTEI
-92 PKKTPI
+92 AKKTPI
-98 RHPEESISKII
+98 RHPEESISKSIN
-109 DPMDDRESPS
+109 PMDDRESPS
-119 LAFITPSG
+119 LEITPSG
-127 DAPLPPETPFPQ
+127 DTPIAPETSFPQ

-186 LKATVIATAKRG
+186 LKATVMATAKRG

-238 WENVPHFYFDNL
+238 WANVPHFYFDNL

-296 KRLSATET
+296 ERLSATET

-364 EPIPPRHFQFDLA
+364 EAIPPRHFQFDPN

-383 NWDDDE
+383 NWDEDE
-389 DFFSAESCLR
+389 DFFSAKSRLR
-399 LFEKENELNTRE
+399 LFEEENELNTRE

-461 YEMSPDIRKLLLKK
+461 YEMSPDVRKLLLEK

-493 EQIGYRCSK
+493 EQIGDYCSK

-524 EIKQLL
+524 EIKQVLA
-530 EEAIKNNN
+530 EAIKNNN

-574 GDLSPEDEGTRQKH
+574 GDLNHVGNVQKR
-588 LIDKVADIVP
+588 LIDEVAAIVP

-611 LVNEKGKV
+611 LVNKTGQV

-631 ENLAEVGNRKE
+631 ENLPEVGKQKE
-642 AQNYIPMMYIPQGE
+642 AQNYIRMMYIPQGE

-669 VKKFGWE
+669 VKKFDWD
-676 GCRRERPQHLVK
+676 RYKKERPQHLVK

-697 PITQAQWR
+697 PITQGQWR
-705 AVASRTDLKVERNL
+705 AIAATAKIDINLETNPSR
-719 NPDPSHFKDPPKP
+719 FKGDE
-732 SLESEASDSPP
+732 L
-743 FEGARGGSPTRWD
+743 
-756 RPVERVNWYDAVE
+756 PVERVNWYQATE
-769 FCARLSKLTGKEYR
+769 FCKRLSRETKREYR

-792 ACRAGTTTP
+792 ACRAGTKTP

-807 ITGELAN
+807 ITADLAN
-814 YDASRTYA
+814 YRATETYA
-822 DEPKGEYRRQTTP
+822 DEPTGEYRQQTTP

-845 LYDMHGNVWEWCL
+845 LYDMHGNVWEWCA
-858 DPWHENYQG
+858 DTWHDNYNG
-867 EPPRDGSVWDE
+867 APTDGSAWIKNGD
-878 DNNDNRY
+878 DNR
-885 QSLLIS
+885 SP
-891 TKELLTDEQYRVLR
+891 LR
-905 GGSWFNTPRG
+905 GGSWYNYPYY
-915 CRSAARSRDNPVNRS
+915 CRSAYRYGNYRRDLNFYYL
-930 SDGIGFRVVCRF
+930 GFRVVCGAG
-942 PRT
+942 RTL

>member
-14 NEEGFPLSIEQYY
+14 DEEGFLLSIEQYY

-50 LENPKIK
+50 LDNPKIK
-57 LLCQALWVKSPEE
+57 LLCQALWVKSPKE
-70 KQKFDQAW
+70 KEKFDQAW
-78 TEMLQFQPEINIEI
+78 TEMLQLQPEINIEI
-92 PKKTPI
+92 AKKTPI

-109 DPMDDRESPS
+109 NPMDDRESPS
-119 LAFITPSG
+119 LEITPLG
-127 DAPLPPETPFPQ
+127 DTQIAPETSFPQ

-186 LKATVIATAKRG
+186 LKATVMATAKRG
-198 FFDQIIYQKKQLYRR
+198 FFDQIIYQKEQLYRR

-238 WENVPHFYFDNL
+238 WANVPHFYFDNL

-296 KRLSATET
+296 ERLSATET
-304 LIRRFSRRFS
+304 FIRRFSRRFS

-326 WYGTTAI
+326 WYGTTAW

-364 EPIPPRHFQFDLA
+364 EAIPPRHLFNPN

-383 NWDDDE
+383 NWDEDE
-389 DFFSAESCLR
+389 DFFSAKSRLR
-399 LFEKENELNTRE
+399 LFEEENESNTRE

-461 YEMSPDIRKLLLKK
+461 YEMSPDVRKLLLEK
-475 LTPEELKSLAYQ
+475 LTPEELKSLAHQ

-493 EQIGYRCSK
+493 EQIGDYCSQ

-524 EIKQLL
+524 EIKQVLA
-530 EEAIKNNN
+530 EAIKNNN

-549 ENISAALADY
+549 KNLSGALADY
-559 EPLLLLNEPIAAYSR
+559 EPLLLLNKTIAAYSR
-574 GDLSPEDEGTRQKH
+574 GDLNHVGNVLQLSPEDEGTLQKH
-588 LIDKVADIVP
+588 LIDEVAAIVP
-598 YNENLFLFTAETV
+598 RDENLFLFTAETV
-611 LVNEKGKV
+611 LVNKTGQV
-619 IERKPVKAYFYD
+619 IKRKPVKAYFYD
-631 ENLAEVGNRKE
+631 ENLAEVGKRKK
-642 AQNYIPMMYIPQGE
+642 AQNYRLTMVAIPGGT
-656 FWMGTE
+656 FLMGSPPNEKDSFE
-662 DEEIERL
+662 D
-669 VKKFGWE
+669 
-676 GCRRERPQHLVK
+676 ERPQHEVTVSNFFMGK
-688 VPAFYMSQT
+688 Y

-705 AVASRTDLKVERNL
+705 VVASRKDLKVEKDL
-719 NPDPSHFKDPPKP
+719 DPDPSHFKD
-732 SLESEASDSPP
+732 
-743 FEGARGGSPTRWD
+743 RGGSSTRRD
-756 RPVERVNWYDAVE
+756 RPVEQVNWYDAVE
-769 FCARLSKLTGKEYR
+769 FCARLSKLTGREYR

-792 ACRAGTTTP
+792 ACRAGTSTP
-801 FHFGET
+801 FYFGET

-814 YDASRTYA
+814 YDASKTYA
-822 DEPKGEYRRQTTP
+822 DEPKGEYRKETTP

-845 LYDMHGNVWEWCL
+845 LYDMHGNVWEWCA
-858 DPWHENYQG
+858 DTWHDNYDG
-867 EPPRDGSVWDE
+867 APRDGSAWIENGD
-878 DNNDNRY
+878 DNR
-885 QSLLIS
+885 SP
-891 TKELLTDEQYRVLR
+891 LR
-905 GGSWFNTPRG
+905 GGSWYSNPDY
-915 CRSAARSRDNPVNRS
+915 CRSAYRCNYYRRVGDLSY
-930 SDGIGFRVVCRF
+930 GFRVVCGAG
-942 PRT
+942 RTL

>member
-14 NEEGFPLSIEQYY
+14 DEEGFLLSIEQYY

-57 LLCQALWVKSPEE
+57 LLCQALWVKSPKE
-70 KQKFDQAW
+70 KEKFDQAW

-92 PKKTPI
+92 AKKTPI

-109 DPMDDRESPS
+109 NPMDDRESHS
-119 LAFITPSG
+119 LEITPPG
-127 DAPLPPETPFPQ
+127 DRQIAPETSFPQ

-149 ITSLDNPDY
+149 ITFLDNPDY

-186 LKATVIATAKRG
+186 LKATVMATAKRG

-238 WENVPHFYFDNL
+238 WANVPHFYFDNL

-296 KRLSATET
+296 ERLSATET

-326 WYGTTAI
+326 WYGTTAW

-364 EPIPPRHFQFDLA
+364 EAIPPRHFSFNPN

-383 NWDDDE
+383 NWDEDE
-389 DFFSAESCLR
+389 DFFSPESRLR

-461 YEMSPDIRKLLLKK
+461 YEMSPDVRKLLLEK
-475 LTPEELKSLAYQ
+475 LTPEELKSLAHQ

-493 EQIGYRCSK
+493 EQIGDYCSK

-530 EEAIKNNN
+530 AEAIKNNN

-559 EPLLLLNEPIAAYSR
+559 EPLLLLNKTIAAYSR
-574 GDLSPEDEGTRQKH
+574 GDLNDVGNVLQLSPEDEGTLQKH
-588 LIDKVADIVP
+588 LIDEVAAIVP
-598 YNENLFLFTAETV
+598 YDENLFLFTAETV
-611 LVNEKGKV
+611 LVNKTGQV

-631 ENLAEVGNRKE
+631 ENLPEVGKRKE
-642 AQNYIPMMYIPQGE
+642 AQNYIRMMYIPQGE

-669 VKKFGWE
+669 VKKYGWD
-676 GCRRERPQHLVK
+676 GYRSERPQRLVK

-705 AVASRTDLKVERNL
+705 AIASRTDLKVKRDL
-719 NPDPSHFKDPPKP
+719 DPDPSRFKDPPKP
-732 SLESEASDSPP
+732 PLKRGASDSPP
-743 FEGARGGSPTRWD
+743 FEGGARGGSPTRWD

-769 FCARLSKLTGKEYR
+769 FCARLSKLTVREYR

-792 ACRAGTTTP
+792 ACRAGTKTP

-807 ITGELAN
+807 ITADLAN
-814 YDASRTYA
+814 YRATETYA
-822 DEPKGEYRRQTTP
+822 DEPTGEYRQQTTP

-845 LYDMHGNVWEWCL
+845 LYDMHGNVWEWCA
-858 DPWHENYQG
+858 DTWHDNYKDA
-867 EPPRDGSVWDE
+867 PRNGSAWTKNGD
-878 DNNDNRY
+878 DNRS
-885 QSLLIS
+885 QI
-891 TKELLTDEQYRVLR
+891 R
-905 GGSWFNTPRG
+905 GGSWFSIPYY
-915 CRSAARSRDNPVNRS
+915 CRSAFRRHNDRRYFVI
-930 SDGIGFRVVCRF
+930 DGFDLGFRVVCGAG
-942 PRT
+942 RTL

>member
-50 LENPKIK
+50 LDNPKIK

-250 IRDEVLR
+250 IREEVLR

-493 EQIGYRCSK
+493 EQIGDRCSK

-574 GDLSPEDEGTRQKH
+574 DEETRQKH

-611 LVNEKGKV
+611 LVNQEGKV

-631 ENLAEVGNRKE
+631 ENLAEVGNRKK

-669 VKKFGWE
+669 MKKFRWDGF
-676 GCRRERPQHLVK
+676 RRERPQHLVK

-732 SLESEASDSPP
+732 SLKREVSDSPP

-814 YDASRTYA
+814 YYARETYA
-822 DEPKGEYRRQTTP
+822 GEAEGEYREETTP

-858 DPWHENYQG
+858 DPWHKNYQG

-878 DNNDNRY
+878 NNNDNRY
-885 QSLLIS
+885 QSLSIS
-891 TKELLTDEQYRVLR
+891 TKKLLADKQIRVLR
-905 GGSWFNTPRG
+905 GGSWCNDPYY
-915 CRSAARSRDNPVNRS
+915 CRSASRYYLDRR
-930 SDGIGFRVVCRF
+930 DGIGSDFGFRVACVS
-942 PRT
+942 PGL

>member
-1 MTSPLLDLFYQLR
+1 MTSPLLELFYQLR
-14 NEEGFPLSIEQYY
+14 DEEGFLLSIEQYY

-50 LENPKIK
+50 LDNPKIK
-57 LLCQALWVKSPEE
+57 LLCQALWVKSPKE
-70 KQKFDQAW
+70 KEKFDQAW
-78 TEMLQFQPEINIEI
+78 TEMLQLQPEINIEI
-92 PKKTPI
+92 AKKTPI

-109 DPMDDRESPS
+109 NPMDDRESPS
-119 LAFITPSG
+119 LEITPSG
-127 DAPLPPETPFPQ
+127 DTPIAPETSFPQ

-186 LKATVIATAKRG
+186 LKATVMATAKRG
-198 FFDQIIYQKKQLYRR
+198 FFDQIIYQKKQLYRQ

-238 WENVPHFYFDNL
+238 WANVPHFYFDNL
-250 IRDEVLR
+250 IRDEVLQ

-296 KRLSATET
+296 ERLSATET

-326 WYGTTAI
+326 WYGTTAW

-364 EPIPPRHFQFDLA
+364 EAIPPRHLFNPN

-383 NWDDDE
+383 NWDEDE
-389 DFFSAESCLR
+389 DFFSAESRLR
-399 LFEKENELNTRE
+399 LFEEENELNTRE

-430 RQHQDKNNQAPW
+430 RQHQDKDNQAPW

-461 YEMSPDIRKLLLKK
+461 YEMSPDVRKLLLEK

-493 EQIGYRCSK
+493 EQIGDYCSK

-524 EIKQLL
+524 EIRQLL
-530 EEAIKNNN
+530 AEAIKNNN

-549 ENISAALADY
+549 ENLSAALADY
-559 EPLLLLNEPIAAYSR
+559 EPLLLLNKTIAAYSR
-574 GDLSPEDEGTRQKH
+574 GDLNHVGNVQKR
-588 LIDKVADIVP
+588 LIDEVAAIVP
-598 YNENLFLFTAETV
+598 YNENLLLFTAETV
-611 LVNEKGKV
+611 LVNKTGQV

-631 ENLAEVGNRKE
+631 ENLPEVGNWKK
-642 AQNYIPMMYIPQGE
+642 AQNYIRMMYIPQGE

-669 VKKFGWE
+669 VKKFG
-676 GCRRERPQHLVK
+676 GDGFKKERPQHLVK

-705 AVASRTDLKVERNL
+705 AIAATAKIDINLKTNPSR
-719 NPDPSHFKDPPKP
+719 FKGDE
-732 SLESEASDSPP
+732 L
-743 FEGARGGSPTRWD
+743 
-756 RPVERVNWYDAVE
+756 PVERVNWYEATE
-769 FCARLSKLTGKEYR
+769 FCKRLSRETKREYR

-792 ACRAGTTTP
+792 ACRAGTKTP

-807 ITGELAN
+807 ITADLAN
-814 YDASRTYA
+814 YRGTKTYA
-822 DEPKGEYRRQTTP
+822 DEPTGEYRQQTTP

-845 LYDMHGNVWEWCL
+845 LYDMHGNVWEWCA
-858 DPWHENYQG
+858 DTWHPNYDG
-867 EPPRDGSVWDE
+867 APTDGSAWIE
-878 DNNDNRY
+878 NGADNR
-885 QSLLIS
+885 SP
-891 TKELLTDEQYRVLR
+891 LR
-905 GGSWFNTPRG
+905 GGSWYGYPDV
-915 CRSAARSRDNPVNRS
+915 CRSAFRVNCIRGYYV
-930 SDGIGFRVVCRF
+930 DLLGFRVVCGAG
-942 PRT
+942 RTL

>member
-1 MTSPLLDLFYQLR
+1 MISPLLDLFYHLR
-14 NEEGFPLSIEQYY
+14 DEEGFLLSIEQYY

-50 LENPKIK
+50 LDNPKIK
-57 LLCQALWVKSPEE
+57 LLCQALWVKSLEE
-70 KQKFDQAW
+70 RQKFDQAW

-92 PKKTPI
+92 AKKTPI

-109 DPMDDRESPS
+109 NPMDDRESPS
-119 LAFITPSG
+119 LEITPYG
-127 DAPLPPETPFPQ
+127 DTQIAPETSFPQ

-186 LKATVIATAKRG
+186 LKATVMATAKRG

-238 WENVPHFYFDNL
+238 WANVPHFYFDNL
-250 IRDEVLR
+250 IRDEVLQ

-263 SQSLTKVLSN
+263 SQSLSKVLSN

-296 KRLSATET
+296 ERLSATET

-364 EPIPPRHFQFDLA
+364 EAIPPRHLFNPNQFH
-377 QFQQGD
+377 QGD
-383 NWDDDE
+383 NWDEDE
-389 DFFSAESCLR
+389 DFFSAESRLR
-399 LFEKENELNTRE
+399 LFEEENEPNTRE

-461 YEMSPDIRKLLLKK
+461 YEMSPDVRKLLLEK

-493 EQIGYRCSK
+493 EQIGDYCSK

-524 EIKQLL
+524 EIRQVLA
-530 EEAIKNNN
+530 EAIKNNN

-574 GDLSPEDEGTRQKH
+574 GDLNHVGNVLQLSPEDEGTLQKR
-588 LIDKVADIVP
+588 LIDKVAAIVP
-598 YNENLFLFTAETV
+598 YNENLFTAETV
-611 LVNEKGKV
+611 LVNKTGQV

-631 ENLAEVGNRKE
+631 ENLAEVRKWKK
-642 AQNYIPMMYIPQGE
+642 AQNYIRMMYIPQGE

-669 VKKFGWE
+669 VKKFGWD
-676 GCRRERPQHLVK
+676 GFRSERPQHLVK
-688 VPAFYMSQT
+688 VPAFYISQT
-697 PITQAQWR
+697 PITQAQWQ
-705 AVASRTDLKVERNL
+705 AIAATAKIDIDLKT
-719 NPDPSHFKDPPKP
+719 NPSRFKGDE
-732 SLESEASDSPP
+732 L
-743 FEGARGGSPTRWD
+743 
-756 RPVERVNWYDAVE
+756 PVESVNWYRATE
-769 FCARLSKLTGKEYR
+769 FCKRLSRETKREYR

-792 ACRAGTTTP
+792 ACRAGTTTA

-807 ITGELAN
+807 ITADLAN
-814 YDASRTYA
+814 YRGTETYA
-822 DEPKGEYRRQTTP
+822 DESTGEYRQQTTP
-835 VGQFPPNAFG
+835 GGQFPPNAFG
-845 LYDMHGNVWEWCL
+845 LYDMHGNVWEWCA
-858 DPWHENYQG
+858 DTWHDNYHVA
-867 EPPRDGSVWDE
+867 PTDGSAWIE
-878 DNNDNRY
+878 NGNDNY
-885 QSLLIS
+885 SP
-891 TKELLTDEQYRVLR
+891 LR
-905 GGSWFNTPRG
+905 GGSWCDGPDA
-915 CRSAARSRDNPVNRS
+915 CRSAVRYSFYRGVN
-930 SDGIGFRVVCRF
+930 SDYNGFRVVCGAG
-942 PRT
+942 RTL

>member
-14 NEEGFPLSIEQYY
+14 DEQGFLLSIEQYY

-57 LLCQALWVKSPEE
+57 LLCQALWVKSPKE
-70 KQKFDQAW
+70 KEKFDQAW
-78 TEMLQFQPEINIEI
+78 TEMLQLQPEINIEI
-92 PKKTPI
+92 AKKTPI

-109 DPMDDRESPS
+109 NPMDDRESPS
-119 LAFITPSG
+119 LEITPSG
-127 DAPLPPETPFPQ
+127 DTQIAPETSFPQ

-186 LKATVIATAKRG
+186 LKATVMATAKRG

-238 WENVPHFYFDNL
+238 WANVPHFYFDNL
-250 IRDEVLR
+250 IRDEVLQ

-296 KRLSATET
+296 ERLSATET

-326 WYGTTAI
+326 WYGTTAW

-364 EPIPPRHFQFDLA
+364 EAIPPRHFQFNPN

-383 NWDDDE
+383 NWDEDE
-389 DFFSAESCLR
+389 DFFSAESRLR
-399 LFEKENELNTRE
+399 LFEKENEPNTRE

-461 YEMSPDIRKLLLKK
+461 YEMSPDVRKLLLEK
-475 LTPEELKSLAYQ
+475 LTPEELKSLAHQ

-493 EQIGYRCSK
+493 EQIGDYCSQ

-524 EIKQLL
+524 EIRQVLA
-530 EEAIKNNN
+530 EAIKNNN

-549 ENISAALADY
+549 KNLSAALADY

-574 GDLSPEDEGTRQKH
+574 GDLNHVGNVLQLSPEDEGTLQKR
-588 LIDKVADIVP
+588 LIDKVAAIVP
-598 YNENLFLFTAETV
+598 YNFTAETV
-611 LVNEKGKV
+611 LVNKTGQV

-631 ENLAEVGNRKE
+631 ENLAEVGNQKK
-642 AQNYIPMMYIPQGE
+642 AQNYIRMMYIPQGE

-669 VKKFGWE
+669 VKKFGWD
-676 GCRRERPQHLVK
+676 GFRREKLPHLVK
-688 VPAFYMSQT
+688 VPAFHISQT
-697 PITQAQWR
+697 PITQAQWQ
-705 AVASRTDLKVERNL
+705 AIAATAKIDIYLETNPSR
-719 NPDPSHFKDPPKP
+719 FKGDE
-732 SLESEASDSPP
+732 L
-743 FEGARGGSPTRWD
+743 
-756 RPVERVNWYDAVE
+756 PVESVNWYEATE
-769 FCARLSKLTGKEYR
+769 FCKRLSRETKREYR

-792 ACRAGTTTP
+792 ACRAGTTTA

-807 ITGELAN
+807 ITADLAN
-814 YDASRTYA
+814 YRGTETYA
-822 DEPKGEYRRQTTP
+822 DESTGEYRQQTTP
-835 VGQFPPNAFG
+835 GGQFPPNAFG
-845 LYDMHGNVWEWCL
+845 LYDMHGNVWEWCA
-858 DPWHENYQG
+858 DTWHDNYEG
-867 EPPRDGSVWDE
+867 APTDGSAWIE
-878 DNNDNRY
+878 NGNDNR
-885 QSLLIS
+885 SP
-891 TKELLTDEQYRVLR
+891 LR
-905 GGSWFNTPRG
+905 GGSWCSG
-915 CRSAARSRDNPVNRS
+915 LDSCRSAYRNFAFRRDYRNY
-930 SDGIGFRVVCRF
+930 DDGFRVVCGAGG
-942 PRT
+942 TL

>member
-14 NEEGFPLSIEQYY
+14 DEEGFLLSIEQYY

-57 LLCQALWVKSPEE
+57 LLCQALWVKSPKE
-70 KQKFDQAW
+70 KEKFDQAW

-92 PKKTPI
+92 AKKTPI

-109 DPMDDRESPS
+109 NPMDDRESPS
-119 LAFITPSG
+119 LEITPSG
-127 DAPLPPETPFPQ
+127 DTQISPETSFPQ

-186 LKATVIATAKRG
+186 LKATVMATAKRG

-238 WENVPHFYFDNL
+238 WANVPHFYFDNL

-296 KRLSATET
+296 ERLSATET

-326 WYGTTAI
+326 WYGTTAW

-364 EPIPPRHFQFDLA
+364 EAIPPRHFQFDLA

-383 NWDDDE
+383 NWDEDE
-389 DFFSAESCLR
+389 DFFSAESRLR
-399 LFEKENELNTRE
+399 LFEKENEPNTRE

-430 RQHQDKNNQAPW
+430 RQHQDKDNQAPW

-461 YEMSPDIRKLLLKK
+461 YEMSPDVRKLLLEK
-475 LTPEELKSLAYQ
+475 LTPEELKSLAHQ

-493 EQIGYRCSK
+493 EQIGDYCSK

-524 EIKQLL
+524 EIRQVLA
-530 EEAIKNNN
+530 EAIKNNN

-574 GDLSPEDEGTRQKH
+574 GDLNHVGNVLQLSPEDEGTLQKR
-588 LIDKVADIVP
+588 LIDEVAAIVTRD
-598 YNENLFLFTAETV
+598 ENLFTAETV
-611 LVNEKGKV
+611 LVNETGQV
-619 IERKPVKAYFYD
+619 IKRKPVKAYFYD
-631 ENLAEVGNRKE
+631 ENLAEVDNRKE
-642 AQNYIPMMYIPQGE
+642 AQNYIRMMYIPQGE

-662 DEEIERL
+662 DEEIKRL
-669 VKKFGWE
+669 VKKFGW
-676 GCRRERPQHLVK
+676 GGYKRERPQRLVK
-688 VPAFYMSQT
+688 VPAFHISQT

-705 AVASRTDLKVERNL
+705 AIAATAKIDIDLEL
-719 NPDPSHFKDPPKP
+719 EPSNFKGDE
-732 SLESEASDSPP
+732 L
-743 FEGARGGSPTRWD
+743 
-756 RPVERVNWYDAVE
+756 PVERVNWYQATE
-769 FCARLSKLTGKEYR
+769 FCKRLSRETKREYR

-801 FHFGET
+801 FYFGET

-814 YDASRTYA
+814 YNAGYTYA
-822 DEPKGEYRRQTTP
+822 GEAKGEYRQQTTP

-845 LYDMHGNVWEWCL
+845 LYDMHGNVWEWCA
-858 DPWHENYQG
+858 DTWHDNYNG
-867 EPPRDGSVWDE
+867 APTDGSVWIE
-878 DNNDNRY
+878 NGYDNP
-885 QSLLIS
+885 SL
-891 TKELLTDEQYRVLR
+891 LR
-905 GGSWFNTPRG
+905 GGSWFDNPHF
-915 CRSAARSRDNPVNRS
+915 CRSAYRSNDFRRDDSYNY
-930 SDGIGFRVVCRF
+930 GFRVVCGAG
-942 PRT
+942 RTL

>member
-14 NEEGFPLSIEQYY
+14 DEEGFLLSIEQYY

-57 LLCQALWVKSPEE
+57 LLCQALWVKSPKE
-70 KQKFDQAW
+70 KEKFDQAW

-92 PKKTPI
+92 AKKTPI

-109 DPMDDRESPS
+109 NPMDDRESPS
-119 LAFITPSG
+119 LEITPSG
-127 DAPLPPETPFPQ
+127 DTQIAPETSFPQ

-186 LKATVIATAKRG
+186 LKATVMATAKRG

-238 WENVPHFYFDNL
+238 WANVPHFYFDNL

-296 KRLSATET
+296 ERLSATET

-364 EPIPPRHFQFDLA
+364 EAIPPRHFSFNPN

-383 NWDDDE
+383 NWDEDE
-389 DFFSAESCLR
+389 DFFSAKSRLR
-399 LFEKENELNTRE
+399 LFEEENEPNTRE

-461 YEMSPDIRKLLLKK
+461 YEMSPDVRKLLLEK

-493 EQIGYRCSK
+493 EQIGDYCSQ

-524 EIKQLL
+524 EIKQVLA
-530 EEAIKNNN
+530 EAIKNNN

-549 ENISAALADY
+549 KNLSAALADY

-574 GDLSPEDEGTRQKH
+574 GDLNHVGNVLQLSPEDEGTLQKR
-588 LIDKVADIVP
+588 LIDEVAAIVP

-611 LVNEKGKV
+611 LVNKTGQV

-631 ENLAEVGNRKE
+631 ENLPEVGNWEK
-642 AQNYIPMMYIPQGE
+642 AQNYIRMMYIPQGE

-669 VKKFGWE
+669 VKKFGWD
-676 GCRRERPQHLVK
+676 GFRREKPPHLVK
-688 VPAFYMSQT
+688 VPAFHISQT

-705 AVASRTDLKVERNL
+705 AIAATAKIDIDLET
-719 NPDPSHFKDPPKP
+719 NPSKFKGDE
-732 SLESEASDSPP
+732 L
-743 FEGARGGSPTRWD
+743 
-756 RPVERVNWYDAVE
+756 PVERVNWYEATE
-769 FCARLSKLTGKEYR
+769 FCKRLSRETKREYR

-801 FHFGET
+801 FYFGET

-814 YDASRTYA
+814 YDASNTYA
-822 DEPKGEYRRQTTP
+822 EEAKGEYRRQTTP

-845 LYDMHGNVWEWCL
+845 LYDMHGNVWEWCA
-858 DPWHENYQG
+858 DTWHDNYDG
-867 EPPRDGSVWDE
+867 APTDGSAWTK
-878 DNNDNRY
+878 NGNDNY
-885 QSLLIS
+885 SP
-891 TKELLTDEQYRVLR
+891 LR
-905 GGSWFNTPRG
+905 GGSWYYYPIF
-915 CRSAARSRDNPVNRS
+915 CRSAFRFHYLRRGSFYS
-930 SDGIGFRVVCRF
+930 YLGFRVVCGAG
-942 PRT
+942 RTL

>member
-1 MTSPLLDLFYQLR
+1 MISPLLDLFYQLR
-14 NEEGFPLSIEQYY
+14 DEQGFLLSIEQYY

-50 LENPKIK
+50 LDNPKIK
-57 LLCQALWVKSPEE
+57 LLCQALWVKSPKE
-70 KQKFDQAW
+70 KEKFDQAW

-92 PKKTPI
+92 AKKTPI

-109 DPMDDRESPS
+109 NPMDDRESHS
-119 LAFITPSG
+119 LEITPPG
-127 DAPLPPETPFPQ
+127 DRQIAPETSFPQ

-149 ITSLDNPDY
+149 ITFLDNPDY

-186 LKATVIATAKRG
+186 LKATVMATAKRG

-238 WENVPHFYFDNL
+238 WANVPHFYFDNL

-263 SQSLTKVLSN
+263 SQSLSKVLSN

-296 KRLSATET
+296 ERLSATET
-304 LIRRFSRRFS
+304 FIRRFSRRFS

-344 FSMFELTTE
+344 FSMFELTTG

-364 EPIPPRHFQFDLA
+364 EAIPPRHFPFNPN

-383 NWDDDE
+383 NWDEDE
-389 DFFSAESCLR
+389 DFFSAKSRLR
-399 LFEKENELNTRE
+399 LFEEENELNTRE

-461 YEMSPDIRKLLLKK
+461 YEMSPDVRKLLLEK

-493 EQIGYRCSK
+493 EQIGDYCSK

-524 EIKQLL
+524 EIKQVLA
-530 EEAIKNNN
+530 EAIKNNN

-549 ENISAALADY
+549 KNLSAALADY

-574 GDLSPEDEGTRQKH
+574 GDLNTVGNVLQLSPEDEGTLQKH
-588 LIDKVADIVP
+588 LIDKVAAIVP

-611 LVNEKGKV
+611 LVNETGKV

-631 ENLAEVGNRKE
+631 ENLPEVGNRKK
-642 AQNYIPMMYIPQGE
+642 AQNYIRMMYIPQGE

-669 VKKFGWE
+669 VKKFGW
-676 GCRRERPQHLVK
+676 GGFRREKPSHRVT
-688 VPAFYMSQT
+688 VSSFYMGRY
-697 PITQAQWR
+697 PITQAQWQ
-705 AVASRTDLKVERNL
+705 AIAATAKIDINLKTNPSRFIGDEL
-719 NPDPSHFKDPPKP
+719 
-732 SLESEASDSPP
+732 
-743 FEGARGGSPTRWD
+743 
-756 RPVERVNWYDAVE
+756 PVERVNWYEATE
-769 FCARLSKLTGKEYR
+769 FCKRLSRETKQEYR

-792 ACRAGTTTP
+792 ACRAGTKTP

-807 ITGELAN
+807 ITADLAN
-814 YDASRTYA
+814 YRATETYA
-822 DEPKGEYRRQTTP
+822 DEPTGRYRRKTTP

-845 LYDMHGNVWEWCL
+845 LYDMHGNVWEWCA
-858 DPWHENYQG
+858 DTWHDNYDG
-867 EPPRDGSVWDE
+867 APTDGSAWIE
-878 DNNDNRY
+878 NGNDNC
-885 QSLLIS
+885 SS
-891 TKELLTDEQYRVLR
+891 LR
-905 GGSWFNTPRG
+905 GGAWYNLPNH
-915 CRSAARSRDNPVNRS
+915 CRSAYRFNDYRRDDAFNYF
-930 SDGIGFRVVCRF
+930 GFRVVCGVGG
-942 PRT
+942 TV

>member
-364 EPIPPRHFQFDLA
+364 EAIPPRHFPFNPN

-383 NWDDDE
+383 NWDEDE
-389 DFFSAESCLR
+389 DFFSPESRLR
-399 LFEKENELNTRE
+399 LFEKENEPNTRE

-493 EQIGYRCSK
+493 EQIGDRCSK

-524 EIKQLL
+524 EIKQVLA
-530 EEAIKNNN
+530 EAIKNNN

-574 GDLSPEDEGTRQKH
+574 GDLNHVGNVQKR
-588 LIDKVADIVP
+588 LIDEVAAIVP

-611 LVNEKGKV
+611 LVNKTGQV

-631 ENLAEVGNRKE
+631 ENLAEVGNQKK
-642 AQNYIPMMYIPQGE
+642 AQNYIRMMYIPQGE

-669 VKKFGWE
+669 VKKFGWD
-676 GCRRERPQHLVK
+676 GYRRERPQHLVK
-688 VPAFYMSQT
+688 VPAFHISQT

-705 AVASRTDLKVERNL
+705 AIASRTDLKVKGDL
-719 NPDPSHFKDPPKP
+719 DPDPSRFKDPPKP
-732 SLESEASDSPP
+732 PLKRGASDSPP
-743 FEGARGGSPTRWD
+743 FEGARGGAPTRWD
-756 RPVERVNWYDAVE
+756 RPVEGVNWYDAVE
-769 FCARLSKLTGKEYR
+769 FCARLSKLTGREYR

-792 ACRAGTTTP
+792 ACRAGTKTP

-807 ITGELAN
+807 ITADLAN
-814 YDASRTYA
+814 YNAGYTYA
-822 DEPKGEYRRQTTP
+822 DEPKGEYRQKTTP

-885 QSLLIS
+885 QNLSIS
-891 TKELLTDEQYRVLR
+891 TKKLLTDKRYCVLR
-905 GGSWFNTPRG
+905 GGSWYDLPDF
-915 CRSAARSRDNPVNRS
+915 CRSALRSGNNPDNVYG
-930 SDGIGFRVVCRF
+930 SDGFRVACVS
-942 PRT
+942 PGL

>member
-14 NEEGFPLSIEQYY
+14 DEQGFLLSIEQYY

-57 LLCQALWVKSPEE
+57 LLCQALWVKSPKE
-70 KQKFDQAW
+70 KEKFDQAW

-92 PKKTPI
+92 AKKTPI

-109 DPMDDRESPS
+109 NPMDDRESPS
-119 LAFITPSG
+119 LEITPSG
-127 DAPLPPETPFPQ
+127 DTQIAPETSFPQ

-186 LKATVIATAKRG
+186 LKATVMATAKRG

-238 WENVPHFYFDNL
+238 WANVPHFYFDNL

-296 KRLSATET
+296 ERLSATET

-364 EPIPPRHFQFDLA
+364 EAIPPRHLFNPN

-383 NWDDDE
+383 NWDEDE
-389 DFFSAESCLR
+389 DFFSAKSRLR
-399 LFEKENELNTRE
+399 LFEKENEPNTRE

-461 YEMSPDIRKLLLKK
+461 YEMSPDVRKLLLEK

-493 EQIGYRCSK
+493 EQIGDYCSQ

-524 EIKQLL
+524 EIKQVLA
-530 EEAIKNNN
+530 EAIKNNN

-549 ENISAALADY
+549 ENLSAALADY

-574 GDLSPEDEGTRQKH
+574 GDLNHVGNVLQLSPEDEGTLQKR
-588 LIDKVADIVP
+588 LIDKVAAIVP
-598 YNENLFLFTAETV
+598 YNENLFTAETV
-611 LVNEKGKV
+611 LVNKTGQV

-631 ENLAEVGNRKE
+631 ENLPEVGNRKE
-642 AQNYIPMMYIPQGE
+642 AQNYIRMMYIPQGE

-662 DEEIERL
+662 DKEIERL
-669 VKKFGWE
+669 VKKYGGDGFKKE
-676 GCRRERPQHLVK
+676 GPQHLVK

-697 PITQAQWR
+697 PITQAQWQ
-705 AVASRTDLKVERNL
+705 AIAATAKIDINLKTNPSR
-719 NPDPSHFKDPPKP
+719 FKGDE
-732 SLESEASDSPP
+732 L
-743 FEGARGGSPTRWD
+743 
-756 RPVERVNWYDAVE
+756 PVERVNWYEATE
-769 FCARLSKLTGKEYR
+769 FCKRLSRETKREYR

-792 ACRAGTTTP
+792 ACRAGTKTP

-807 ITGELAN
+807 ITADLAN
-814 YDASRTYA
+814 YRGTKTYA
-822 DEPKGEYRRQTTP
+822 DEPTGEYRQQTTP

-845 LYDMHGNVWEWCL
+845 LYDMHGNVWEWCA
-858 DPWHENYQG
+858 DTWHGNYYG
-867 EPPRDGSVWDE
+867 APRDGSVWIE
-878 DNNDNRY
+878 NGNNNY
-885 QSLLIS
+885 SP
-891 TKELLTDEQYRVLR
+891 LR
-905 GGSWFNTPRG
+905 GGSWFNFPRL
-915 CRSAARSRDNPVNRS
+915 CRSAYRDYYYSRRDYYC
-930 SDGIGFRVVCRF
+930 DFIGFRVVCGAG
-942 PRT
+942 RTL

>member
-14 NEEGFPLSIEQYY
+14 DEEGFLLSIEQYY

-50 LENPKIK
+50 LDNPKIK
-57 LLCQALWVKSPEE
+57 LLCQALWVKSPKE
-70 KQKFDQAW
+70 KEKFDQAW

-92 PKKTPI
+92 AKKTPI

-109 DPMDDRESPS
+109 NPMDDRESPS
-119 LAFITPSG
+119 LEITPSG
-127 DAPLPPETPFPQ
+127 DTQIAPENSFPQ

-186 LKATVIATAKRG
+186 LKATVMATAKRG

-238 WENVPHFYFDNL
+238 WANVPHFYFDNL
-250 IRDEVLR
+250 IRDEVLQ

-296 KRLSATET
+296 ERLSATET

-326 WYGTTAI
+326 WYGTTAW

-364 EPIPPRHFQFDLA
+364 EAIPPRHLFNPN

-383 NWDDDE
+383 NWDEDE
-389 DFFSAESCLR
+389 DFFSAESRLR
-399 LFEKENELNTRE
+399 LFEKENEPNTRE

-461 YEMSPDIRKLLLKK
+461 YEMSPDVRKLLLEK

-493 EQIGYRCSK
+493 EQIGDYCSQ

-524 EIKQLL
+524 EIRQVLA
-530 EEAIKNNN
+530 EAIKNNN

-559 EPLLLLNEPIAAYSR
+559 EPLLLLNKTIAAYSR
-574 GDLSPEDEGTRQKH
+574 GDLNPVGNVLQLSPEDEGTLQKR
-588 LIDKVADIVP
+588 LIDEVAAIVTRD
-598 YNENLFLFTAETV
+598 ENLFTAETV
-611 LVNEKGKV
+611 LVNKTGQV

-631 ENLAEVGNRKE
+631 ENLPEVGNQKK
-642 AQNYIPMMYIPQGE
+642 AQNYIRMMYIPQGE

-669 VKKFGWE
+669 VKKYGWD
-676 GCRRERPQHLVK
+676 GYRRERPQRLVK

-697 PITQAQWR
+697 PITQGQWR
-705 AVASRTDLKVERNL
+705 AIAATAKIDIDLKT
-719 NPDPSHFKDPPKP
+719 NPYRFHGDE
-732 SLESEASDSPP
+732 L
-743 FEGARGGSPTRWD
+743 
-756 RPVERVNWYDAVE
+756 PVERVNWYEATE
-769 FCARLSKLTGKEYR
+769 FCKRLSRETKREYW

-792 ACRAGTTTP
+792 ACRAGTKTP

-807 ITGELAN
+807 ITADLAN
-814 YDASRTYA
+814 YRGTKTYA
-822 DEPKGEYRRQTTP
+822 DEPTGKYRQQTTP

-845 LYDMHGNVWEWCL
+845 LYDMHGNVWEWCA
-858 DPWHENYQG
+858 DTWHHNYEG
-867 EPPRDGSVWDE
+867 APTDGSAWTTNWFGFND
-878 DNNDNRY
+878 DNDCY
-885 QSLLIS
+885 Q
-891 TKELLTDEQYRVLR
+891 LR
-905 GGSWFNTPRG
+905 GGCWFSNPG
-915 CRSAARSRDNPVNRS
+915 DCRSAFRFFLYRRDFNLS
-930 SDGIGFRVVCRF
+930 GCGFRVVCGAG
-942 PRT
+942 RTL

>member
-1 MTSPLLDLFYQLR
+1 MTSPLLELFYQLR
-14 NEEGFPLSIEQYY
+14 DEEGFLLSIEQYY

-50 LENPKIK
+50 LDNPKIK
-57 LLCQALWVKSPEE
+57 LLCQALWVKSPKE
-70 KQKFDQAW
+70 KEKFDQAW

-92 PKKTPI
+92 AKKTPI

-109 DPMDDRESPS
+109 NPMDDRESPS
-119 LAFITPSG
+119 LEITPPG
-127 DAPLPPETPFPQ
+127 DTPIAPETSFPQ

-186 LKATVIATAKRG
+186 LKATVMATAKRG

-238 WENVPHFYFDNL
+238 WANVPHFYFDNL

-296 KRLSATET
+296 ERLSATET

-326 WYGTTAI
+326 WYGTTAW

-364 EPIPPRHFQFDLA
+364 EAIPPRHLFNPNQFH
-377 QFQQGD
+377 QGD
-383 NWDDDE
+383 NWDEDE
-389 DFFSAESCLR
+389 DFFSAKSRLR
-399 LFEKENELNTRE
+399 LFEKESEPNTRE

-430 RQHQDKNNQAPW
+430 RQHQDKNNQATW

-461 YEMSPDIRKLLLKK
+461 YEMSPDVRKLLLKK

-493 EQIGYRCSK
+493 EQIGDYCSK

-530 EEAIKNNN
+530 AEAIKNNN

-559 EPLLLLNEPIAAYSR
+559 EPLLLLNKTIAAYSR
-574 GDLSPEDEGTRQKH
+574 GDLNPVGNVLQLSPEDEGTLQKR
-588 LIDKVADIVP
+588 LIDEVAAIVTRD
-598 YNENLFLFTAETV
+598 ENLFTAETV
-611 LVNEKGKV
+611 LVNKTGQV

-631 ENLAEVGNRKE
+631 ENLAEVGNWKK
-642 AQNYIPMMYIPQGE
+642 AQNYIRMMYIPQGE

-669 VKKFGWE
+669 VKKFGWDAHK
-676 GCRRERPQHLVK
+676 RERPQHLVK

-697 PITQAQWR
+697 PITQGQWR
-705 AVASRTDLKVERNL
+705 AIAATAKIDIDLKT
-719 NPDPSHFKDPPKP
+719 NPSRFIGDE
-732 SLESEASDSPP
+732 L
-743 FEGARGGSPTRWD
+743 
-756 RPVERVNWYDAVE
+756 PVERVNWYEARE
-769 FCARLSKLTGKEYR
+769 FCKRLSRETKPEYR

-801 FHFGET
+801 FYFGET

-814 YDASRTYA
+814 YNAGYTYA
-822 DEPKGEYRRQTTP
+822 GEAKGEYRQQTTP

-845 LYDMHGNVWEWCL
+845 LYDMHGNVWEWCA
-858 DPWHENYQG
+858 DTWHDNYEG
-867 EPPRDGSVWDE
+867 APTDGSVWIIYGA
-878 DNNDNRY
+878 DNR
-885 QSLLIS
+885 SP
-891 TKELLTDEQYRVLR
+891 LR
-905 GGSWFNTPRG
+905 GGSWYDDPNY
-915 CRSAARSRDNPVNRS
+915 CRSASRDNNARRVYYHYF
-930 SDGIGFRVVCRF
+930 GYGFRVVCGAG
-942 PRT
+942 RTL

>member
-14 NEEGFPLSIEQYY
+14 DEEGFLLSIEQYY

-50 LENPKIK
+50 LDNPKIK
-57 LLCQALWVKSPEE
+57 LLCQALWVKSPKE
-70 KQKFDQAW
+70 KEKFDQAW

-92 PKKTPI
+92 AKKTPI

-109 DPMDDRESPS
+109 NPMDDRESPS
-119 LAFITPSG
+119 LEITPSG
-127 DAPLPPETPFPQ
+127 DTQIAPETSFPQ

-186 LKATVIATAKRG
+186 LKATVMATAKRG

-238 WENVPHFYFDNL
+238 WANVPHFYFDNL

-263 SQSLTKVLSN
+263 SQSLSKVLSN

-296 KRLSATET
+296 ERLSATET

-364 EPIPPRHFQFDLA
+364 EAIPPRHLFNPN

-383 NWDDDE
+383 NWDEDE
-389 DFFSAESCLR
+389 DFFSPESRLR

-418 PLSLS
+418 PLGLS

-461 YEMSPDIRKLLLKK
+461 YEMSPDVRKLLLEK

-493 EQIGYRCSK
+493 EQIGDYCSK

-524 EIKQLL
+524 EIKQVLA
-530 EEAIKNNN
+530 EAIKNNN

-559 EPLLLLNEPIAAYSR
+559 EPLLLLNKTIAAYSR
-574 GDLSPEDEGTRQKH
+574 GDLNPVGNVLQLSPEDEGTLQKR
-588 LIDKVADIVP
+588 LIDEVAAIVTRD
-598 YNENLFLFTAETV
+598 ENLFTAETV
-611 LVNEKGKV
+611 LVNKTGQV

-631 ENLAEVGNRKE
+631 ENLAEVGNWKK
-642 AQNYIPMMYIPQGE
+642 AQNYIRMMYIPQGE

-669 VKKFGWE
+669 VKKFGWDAHK
-676 GCRRERPQHLVK
+676 RERPQHLVK

-697 PITQAQWR
+697 PITQGQWR
-705 AVASRTDLKVERNL
+705 AIAATAKIDIDLKT
-719 NPDPSHFKDPPKP
+719 NPSRFIGDE
-732 SLESEASDSPP
+732 L
-743 FEGARGGSPTRWD
+743 
-756 RPVERVNWYDAVE
+756 PVERVNWYEARE
-769 FCARLSKLTGKEYR
+769 FCKRLSRETKPEYR

-801 FHFGET
+801 FYFGET

-814 YDASRTYA
+814 YNAGYTYA
-822 DEPKGEYRRQTTP
+822 GEAKGEYRQQTTP

-845 LYDMHGNVWEWCL
+845 LYDMHGNVWEWCA
-858 DPWHENYQG
+858 DTWHDNYEG
-867 EPPRDGSVWDE
+867 APTDGSVWIIYGA
-878 DNNDNRY
+878 DNR
-885 QSLLIS
+885 SP
-891 TKELLTDEQYRVLR
+891 LR
-905 GGSWFNTPRG
+905 GGSWYDDPNY
-915 CRSAARSRDNPVNRS
+915 CRSASRDNNARRVYYHYF
-930 SDGIGFRVVCRF
+930 GYGFRVVCGAGG
-942 PRT
+942 TL

>member
-14 NEEGFPLSIEQYY
+14 DEEGFLLSIEQYY

-50 LENPKIK
+50 LDNPKIK
-57 LLCQALWVKSPEE
+57 LLCQALWVKSPKE
-70 KQKFDQAW
+70 KEKFDQAW

-92 PKKTPI
+92 AKKTPI

-109 DPMDDRESPS
+109 NPMDDRESPS
-119 LAFITPSG
+119 LEITPSG
-127 DAPLPPETPFPQ
+127 DTQISPETSFPQ

-186 LKATVIATAKRG
+186 LKATVMATAKRG

-238 WENVPHFYFDNL
+238 WANVPHFYFDNL
-250 IRDEVLR
+250 IRDEVLQ

-263 SQSLTKVLSN
+263 SQSLSKVLSN

-296 KRLSATET
+296 ERLSATET

-326 WYGTTAI
+326 WYGTTAW

-364 EPIPPRHFQFDLA
+364 EAIPPRHFPFNPN

-383 NWDDDE
+383 NWDEDE
-389 DFFSAESCLR
+389 DFFSAESRLR
-399 LFEKENELNTRE
+399 LFEKENEPNTRE

-418 PLSLS
+418 PLGLS

-461 YEMSPDIRKLLLKK
+461 YEMSPDVRKLLLEK

-493 EQIGYRCSK
+493 EQIGDYCSQ

-524 EIKQLL
+524 EIRQLL
-530 EEAIKNNN
+530 AEAIKNNN

-549 ENISAALADY
+549 KNLSAALADY

-574 GDLSPEDEGTRQKH
+574 GDLNTVGNVLQLSPEDEGTLQKR
-588 LIDKVADIVP
+588 LIDKVAAIVP
-598 YNENLFLFTAETV
+598 YDENLFLFTAETV
-611 LVNEKGKV
+611 LVNKTGQV

-631 ENLAEVGNRKE
+631 ENLPEVGKRKE
-642 AQNYIPMMYIPQGE
+642 AQNYIRMMYIPQGE

-669 VKKFGWE
+669 LKKFGW
-676 GCRRERPQHLVK
+676 GGYKRERPQRLVK
-688 VPAFYMSQT
+688 VPAFHISQT

-705 AVASRTDLKVERNL
+705 AIAATAKIDIDLETNPSRFIGDEL
-719 NPDPSHFKDPPKP
+719 
-732 SLESEASDSPP
+732 
-743 FEGARGGSPTRWD
+743 
-756 RPVERVNWYDAVE
+756 PVESVNWYEARE
-769 FCARLSKLTGKEYR
+769 FCKRLSRETKREYR

-801 FHFGET
+801 FYFGET

-814 YDASRTYA
+814 YNAGYTYA
-822 DEPKGEYRRQTTP
+822 GEAKGEYRQQTTP
-835 VGQFPPNAFG
+835 VGQFPPNAFR
-845 LYDMHGNVWEWCL
+845 LYDMHGNVWEWCA
-858 DPWHENYQG
+858 DTWHDNYDG
-867 EPPRDGSVWDE
+867 APTDGSAWIE
-878 DNNDNRY
+878 NGNDNL
-885 QSLLIS
+885 SPLG
-891 TKELLTDEQYRVLR
+891 
-905 GGSWFNTPRG
+905 GGSWFNYPSY
-915 CRSAARSRDNPVNRS
+915 CRSAYRSDSRPRRGNS
-930 SDGIGFRVVCRF
+930 SRNGFRVVCGAGRIL
-942 PRT
+942 

>member
-461 YEMSPDIRKLLLKK
+461 YEMSPDIRKILLKK

-493 EQIGYRCSK
+493 EQIGDRCSK

-574 GDLSPEDEGTRQKH
+574 DEGTRQKH

-611 LVNEKGKV
+611 LVNQEGKV

-669 VKKFGWE
+669 VKKFGWD
-676 GCRRERPQHLVK
+676 GFRRERPQHRVT
-688 VPAFYMSQT
+688 VSSFYMGRY

-732 SLESEASDSPP
+732 PLEREASDSPP

-756 RPVERVNWYDAVE
+756 RPVEKVNWYDAVE

-814 YDASRTYA
+814 YDARETYA
-822 DEPKGEYRRQTTP
+822 HEPKGEHRQQTTP

-845 LYDMHGNVWEWCL
+845 LYDMHSNVCEWCL

-891 TKELLTDEQYRVLR
+891 TKKLFTDKRYRVLR
-905 GGSWFNTPRG
+905 GGSWLDLPINR
-915 CRSAARSRDNPVNRS
+915 RSADR
-930 SDGIGFRVVCRF
+930 DGIYPGFRSNGGGFRVACVS
-942 PRT
+942 PGL

>member
-14 NEEGFPLSIEQYY
+14 DEEGFLLSIEQYY

-57 LLCQALWVKSPEE
+57 LLCQALWVKSPKE
-70 KQKFDQAW
+70 KEKFDQAW
-78 TEMLQFQPEINIEI
+78 TEMLQLQPEINIEI
-92 PKKTPI
+92 AKKTPI

-109 DPMDDRESPS
+109 NPMDDRESPS
-119 LAFITPSG
+119 LEITPPG
-127 DAPLPPETPFPQ
+127 DTPIAPETSFPQ

-186 LKATVIATAKRG
+186 LKATVMATAKRG

-238 WENVPHFYFDNL
+238 WANVPHFYFDNL
-250 IRDEVLR
+250 IRDEVLQ

-296 KRLSATET
+296 ERLSATET

-364 EPIPPRHFQFDLA
+364 EAIPPRHLFNPN

-383 NWDDDE
+383 NWDEDE
-389 DFFSAESCLR
+389 DFFSAKSRLR
-399 LFEKENELNTRE
+399 LFEEENELNTRE

-461 YEMSPDIRKLLLKK
+461 YEMSPDVRKLLLEK

-493 EQIGYRCSK
+493 EQIGDYCSK

-524 EIKQLL
+524 EIRQVLA
-530 EEAIKNNN
+530 EAIKNNN

-559 EPLLLLNEPIAAYSR
+559 EPLLLFNKPIAAYSR
-574 GDLSPEDEGTRQKH
+574 GDLNHVGNVLQLSPEDEGTRQKR
-588 LIDKVADIVP
+588 LIDKVAAIVP

-611 LVNEKGKV
+611 LVDREGQV

-642 AQNYIPMMYIPQGE
+642 AQNYIRMMYIPQGE

-662 DEEIERL
+662 DEEIARL
-669 VKKFGWE
+669 LKKFGWD
-676 GCRRERPQHLVK
+676 GFRREKPPHPVT
-688 VPAFYMSQT
+688 VSSFYMGRY
-697 PITQAQWR
+697 PITQAQWQ
-705 AVASRTDLKVERNL
+705 AIAATAKIDIDLETN
-719 NPDPSHFKDPPKP
+719 PSHFKGDE
-732 SLESEASDSPP
+732 L
-743 FEGARGGSPTRWD
+743 
-756 RPVERVNWYDAVE
+756 PVERVNWYQATE
-769 FCARLSKLTGKEYR
+769 FCKRLSRETKREYR

-792 ACRAGTTTP
+792 ACRAGTTTA

-807 ITGELAN
+807 ITADLAN
-814 YDASRTYA
+814 YRATGTKTYA
-822 DEPKGEYRRQTTP
+822 DEPKGKYRRKTTP
-835 VGQFPPNAFG
+835 VGYFQVANAFG
-845 LYDMHGNVWEWCL
+845 LYDMHGNVWEWCA
-858 DPWHENYQG
+858 DTWHDNYDG
-867 EPPRDGSVWDE
+867 APTDGSAWIE
-878 DNNDNRY
+878 NGNDNR
-885 QSLLIS
+885 SP
-891 TKELLTDEQYRVLR
+891 LR
-905 GGSWFNTPRG
+905 GGSWFDDPLG
-915 CRSAARSRDNPVNRS
+915 CRSAFRDDDDRRDLS
-930 SDGIGFRVVCRF
+930 LDIGFRVVCGAG
-942 PRT
+942 RTL

>member
-1 MTSPLLDLFYQLR
+1 MISPLLDLFYQLR
-14 NEEGFPLSIEQYY
+14 DEEGFLLSIEQYY

-57 LLCQALWVKSPEE
+57 LLCQALWVKSLEE
-70 KQKFDQAW
+70 RQKFDQAW

-92 PKKTPI
+92 AQKIPI

-109 DPMDDRESPS
+109 NPMDDRESPS
-119 LAFITPSG
+119 LEITPSG
-127 DAPLPPETPFPQ
+127 DTKIAPETSFPQ

-186 LKATVIATAKRG
+186 LKATVMATAKRG

-238 WENVPHFYFDNL
+238 WANVPHFYFDNL

-263 SQSLTKVLSN
+263 SQSLSKVLSN

-296 KRLSATET
+296 ERLSATET

-364 EPIPPRHFQFDLA
+364 EAIPPRHLFNPN

-383 NWDDDE
+383 NWDEDE
-389 DFFSAESCLR
+389 DFFSAESRLR
-399 LFEKENELNTRE
+399 LFEEENEPNTRE

-442 YAIADI
+442 YVIADI

-461 YEMSPDIRKLLLKK
+461 YEMSPDVRKLLLEK

-493 EQIGYRCSK
+493 EQIGDYCSK

-524 EIKQLL
+524 EIRQVLA
-530 EEAIKNNN
+530 EAIKNNN

-574 GDLSPEDEGTRQKH
+574 GDLNHVGNVQKR
-588 LIDKVADIVP
+588 LIDEVAAIVP

-611 LVNEKGKV
+611 LVNETGKV

-631 ENLAEVGNRKE
+631 ENLPEVGNRKK
-642 AQNYIPMMYIPQGE
+642 AQNYIRMMYIPQGE
-656 FWMGTE
+656 FWMGTGYGE
-662 DEEIERL
+662 IFRLIKRFSWDEF
-669 VKKFGWE
+669 KK
-676 GCRRERPQHLVK
+676 ERPQHLVK
-688 VPAFYMSQT
+688 VPAFHISQT

-705 AVASRTDLKVERNL
+705 AVAATAKIDINLKTNPSR
-719 NPDPSHFKDPPKP
+719 FKGDG
-732 SLESEASDSPP
+732 L
-743 FEGARGGSPTRWD
+743 
-756 RPVERVNWYDAVE
+756 PVERVDWYQATE
-769 FCARLSKLTGKEYR
+769 FCQRLSRETKREYR

-792 ACRAGTTTP
+792 ACRAGTTTA

-807 ITGELAN
+807 ITADLAN
-814 YDASRTYA
+814 YRATETYA
-822 DEPKGEYRRQTTP
+822 DEPTGEYRQQTTP

-845 LYDMHGNVWEWCL
+845 LYDMHGNVWEWCA
-858 DPWHENYQG
+858 DTWHDNYDG
-867 EPPRDGSVWDE
+867 APTDGSVWIE
-878 DNNDNRY
+878 NGADNR
-885 QSLLIS
+885 SP
-891 TKELLTDEQYRVLR
+891 LR
-905 GGSWFNTPRG
+905 GGSWFFNPLF
-915 CRSAARSRDNPVNRS
+915 CRSAFRLIYDRRGFVNS
-930 SDGIGFRVVCRF
+930 FGFRVVCGAG
-942 PRT
+942 RTL

>member
-14 NEEGFPLSIEQYY
+14 DEEGFLLSIEQYY

-50 LENPKIK
+50 LDNPKIK
-57 LLCQALWVKSPEE
+57 LLCQALWVKSPKE
-70 KQKFDQAW
+70 KEKFDQAW

-92 PKKTPI
+92 AKKTPI

-109 DPMDDRESPS
+109 NPMDDRESPS
-119 LAFITPSG
+119 LEITPSG
-127 DAPLPPETPFPQ
+127 DTQIAPETSFPQ

-186 LKATVIATAKRG
+186 LKATVMATAKRG

-238 WENVPHFYFDNL
+238 WANVPHFYFDNL

-296 KRLSATET
+296 ERLSATET

-364 EPIPPRHFQFDLA
+364 EAIPPRHFPFNPNQFH
-377 QFQQGD
+377 QGD
-383 NWDDDE
+383 NWDEDE
-389 DFFSAESCLR
+389 DFFSAESRLR
-399 LFEKENELNTRE
+399 LFEKENEPNTRE

-461 YEMSPDIRKLLLKK
+461 YEMSPDVRKLLLEK

-493 EQIGYRCSK
+493 EQIGDYCSK

-524 EIKQLL
+524 EIRQVLA
-530 EEAIKNNN
+530 EAIKNNN

-559 EPLLLLNEPIAAYSR
+559 EPLLLFNKPIAAYSR
-574 GDLSPEDEGTRQKH
+574 GDLNHVGNVLQLSPEDEGTRQKR
-588 LIDKVADIVP
+588 LIDEVAAIVP
-598 YNENLFLFTAETV
+598 YDENLFLFTAETV
-611 LVNEKGKV
+611 LVNKTGQV

-631 ENLAEVGNRKE
+631 ENLPEVGNRKE
-642 AQNYIPMMYIPQGE
+642 AQNYIRMMYIPQGE

-669 VKKFGWE
+669 VKKFDSE
-676 GCRRERPQHLVK
+676 VFTRERPQHLVK
-688 VPAFYMSQT
+688 VPAFHISQT
-697 PITQAQWR
+697 PITQGQWR
-705 AVASRTDLKVERNL
+705 AIAATAKIDIDLET
-719 NPDPSHFKDPPKP
+719 NPSAFKGDE
-732 SLESEASDSPP
+732 L
-743 FEGARGGSPTRWD
+743 
-756 RPVERVNWYDAVE
+756 PVERVNWYEATE
-769 FCARLSKLTGKEYR
+769 FCKRLSRETKREYR

-792 ACRAGTTTP
+792 ACRAGTKTP

-807 ITGELAN
+807 ITADLAN
-814 YDASRTYA
+814 YRATETYA
-822 DEPKGEYRRQTTP
+822 DEPTGEYRQPTTP

-845 LYDMHGNVWEWCL
+845 SYDMHGNVWEWCA
-858 DPWHENYQG
+858 DTWHDNYNG
-867 EPPRDGSVWDE
+867 APTDGSAWIE
-878 DNNDNRY
+878 NGNDNR
-885 QSLLIS
+885 SP
-891 TKELLTDEQYRVLR
+891 LR
-905 GGSWFNTPRG
+905 GGSWSCYPYS
-915 CRSAARSRDNPVNRS
+915 CRSAFRPFNFRRDDYNGS
-930 SDGIGFRVVCRF
+930 LGFRVVCGAG
-942 PRT
+942 RTL

>member
-14 NEEGFPLSIEQYY
+14 DEEGFLLSIEQYY

-50 LENPKIK
+50 LDNPKIK
-57 LLCQALWVKSPEE
+57 LLCQALWVKSPKE
-70 KQKFDQAW
+70 KEKFDQDW

-92 PKKTPI
+92 AKKTPI
-98 RHPEESISKII
+98 RHSEESISKII
-109 DPMDDRESPS
+109 NPMDDRESTS
-119 LAFITPSG
+119 LEIPPSG
-127 DAPLPPETPFPQ
+127 DTKIAPETSFPQ

-186 LKATVIATAKRG
+186 LKATVMATAKRG

-238 WENVPHFYFDNL
+238 WANVRHFYFDNL

-296 KRLSATET
+296 ERLSATET

-364 EPIPPRHFQFDLA
+364 EAIPPRHFPFNPN

-383 NWDDDE
+383 NWDEDE
-389 DFFSAESCLR
+389 DFFSAKSRLR
-399 LFEKENELNTRE
+399 LFEEENEPNTRE

-430 RQHQDKNNQAPW
+430 RQHQDKDNQAPW

-461 YEMSPDIRKLLLKK
+461 YEMSPDVRKLLLEK

-493 EQIGYRCSK
+493 EQIGDYCSQ

-524 EIKQLL
+524 EIKQVLA
-530 EEAIKNNN
+530 EAIKNNN

-574 GDLSPEDEGTRQKH
+574 GNLNTVGNVLQLSPEDEGTRQKR
-588 LIDKVADIVP
+588 LIDEVAAIVP

-611 LVNEKGKV
+611 LVDREGQV
-619 IERKPVKAYFYD
+619 IKRKPVKAYFYD
-631 ENLAEVGNRKE
+631 ENLPEVGNRKE
-642 AQNYIPMMYIPQGE
+642 AQNYIRMMYIPQGE

-662 DEEIERL
+662 DEEIARL
-669 VKKFGWE
+669 LKKFGW
-676 GCRRERPQHLVK
+676 GGYKRERPQRLVK
-688 VPAFYMSQT
+688 VPAFHISQT

-705 AVASRTDLKVERNL
+705 AIAATAKIDIDLETNPSRFIGDEL
-719 NPDPSHFKDPPKP
+719 
-732 SLESEASDSPP
+732 
-743 FEGARGGSPTRWD
+743 
-756 RPVERVNWYDAVE
+756 PVESVNWYEARE
-769 FCARLSKLTGKEYR
+769 FCKRLSRETKREYR

-801 FHFGET
+801 FYFGET

-814 YDASRTYA
+814 YNAGYTYA
-822 DEPKGEYRRQTTP
+822 GEAKGEYRQQTTP

-845 LYDMHGNVWEWCL
+845 LYDMHGNVWEWCA
-858 DPWHENYQG
+858 DTWHDNYDG
-867 EPPRDGSVWDE
+867 APTDGSAWIE
-878 DNNDNRY
+878 NGNDNL
-885 QSLLIS
+885 SPLG
-891 TKELLTDEQYRVLR
+891 
-905 GGSWFNTPRG
+905 GGSWFNYPSY
-915 CRSAARSRDNPVNRS
+915 CRSAYRSDSRPRRGNS
-930 SDGIGFRVVCRF
+930 SRNGFRVVCGAG
-942 PRT
+942 RTL